1 MVHPRGRLPPVTRM
15 VRPAPPPPRWWRPLP
30 RRDPP
35 VFAQRFRAAG
45 SGGGGH
51 RAAPGRDV
59 SAGLLLVIPIN
70 SRGSCSLRWDWCG
83 RLMLKGNSSKGDSSQ
98 EKKPVKKEED
108 EQSWRVVTSQLEAEP
123 VAVSGCVGRSVPASC
138 LPCLCRPAAAAAAPI
153 PASAALRGLPCPAMD
168 DDSQDELIN
177 RNAALGKG
185 KRQCLVLLSET
196 ESNGGNSW
204 DSEDDTGSEEED
216 NDTEEEGGGE
226 DKEESEDEET
236 EDCEDDE
243 EEGEEEEES
252 EATMEGMT
260 DALKSEPH
268 LNGVSISSDEDGENC
283 PICLNTF
290 RDQAVGTPESCSHYF
305 CLDCIVEWSKNAN
318 SCPVDRILFNYINI
332 RARFGGKILKKIPV
346 ENTKTQG
353 TDGED
358 DPTFCEVCGRSDRE
372 DRLLLCDGCDAGYHM
387 ECLNPPLSEVP
398 VDEWFCP
405 ACAPMGANGAD
416 ADHVSEEEVAA
427 LMADVVPTTSR
438 LRPHVR
444 TRAIA
449 RTRQSERV
457 RATVNRNRITTAQ
470 QIRHVPGYLMSSL
483 LDETIEAVVAGLNTA
498 VYQRPLAPR
507 APTRQKRKTG
517 RRKKVGGKKRT
528 QKKSAAGKKSSGA
541 QLKRR
546 KRLTKKRRGKKTRV
560 RSHGK
565 NEVTTRSRIART
577 LGLSK
582 PVRGA
587 SLPSMYKPTE
597 PSLGLMRADIGAASL
612 SVFGDPYELDPY
624 ESNEEVPA
632 NPDSPV
638 SAKRR
643 ILSQSA
649 LRSHRPVARPISVG
663 LPRSSVPALSPDQ
676 EAEAAPVPDL
686 LGSILSGQSLLMM
699 SSSDV
704 VINRDGSLTAKKEA
718 PFHRKSA
725 SDSRVEDGSGQN
737 THPSTMLSGTTA
749 SSSMTR
755 PSVSSGLGARSR
767 ALFSS
772 SPPSLS
778 RSESAASPA
787 QTAPEKA
794 TVKSEYSMTP
804 RSVQTQNMAT
814 LSRQGSKLD
823 EVPRF
828 NGKSKN
834 FVPTDSSSK
843 PQICNL
849 NSGSKA
855 VSVRQP
861 VKPPSQRIDIFELPR
876 IPKIKKETSS
886 KQVEPEPAV
895 SQSCNIPSS
904 CITQLTGKDSTN
916 QPGKGS
922 RVESQKSTS
931 KEAQQQTRPS
941 GVSFS
946 THPGGSS
953 GSSLLGTSRGK
964 GLGSFE
970 SFKINIPG
978 NTGHPSRLSNPG
990 FCNTFR
996 PVDDEVQQKESPSLF
1011 SVKKKQ
1017 VKSEIYDPFEP
1028 TGSDSSSANSSPER
1042 LGSGITLTNITRTI
1056 SIENPKVQTFQTVRR
1071 FTPYRVENVF
1081 GSGTDSDVP
1090 SSNTESRDDVTVA
1103 SRIVEQISD
1112 TEERD
1117 NVDEEDVLSSPCTS
1131 SAVKEISNTKCL
1143 KEESR
1148 EGPNVFFNAEE
1159 LIRPSIN
1166 VKIEPDSPSKSD
1178 EQQKVQKVE
1187 QAERR
1192 SRSRS
1197 CSNSSSRS
1205 KKKMKRKKALV
1216 KEHKRSRSESR
1227 DRAHSRDRSSRS
1239 TSWSG
1244 GEEHS
1249 KTHTLK
1255 SKSRRSS
1262 TDRSSSHER
1271 SKKKK
1276 TKDKTKDKKA
1286 KTSWS
1291 RDRRKSRSRSG
1302 SPGSTSDFYENRK
1315 KKRRSRSRS
1324 RRRDRSRSN
1333 STERTKRRKHRRDK
1347 SYERYDKESSLKS
1360 RDRKRSRSRSRERRK
1375 WRSRSR
1381 SASRSWEQKSSKS
1394 KEKRVRSRSRSRER
1408 KHRSKET
1415 LLPSAPEKD
1424 QKLPAENVS
1433 RCLEQPHSLKQE
1445 PKEELV
1451 LEGLSITIQPN
1462 VKLEEIQTETPVQ
1475 LREVQETIKVEPVCQ
1490 EVSSE
1495 TAFPAPDITNISV
1508 PVGDVDSFAETD
1520 LMNSTDAA
1528 VLGSCSNTN
1537 LEITVKIENTALCP
1551 SLMEQPPKKEVIMH
1565 VPAEAAPIQSSSKGK
1580 VADCVRE
1587 VKEECLVSNENTS
1600 NFTKPE
1606 LEVVPQGPALK
1617 SKAPV
1622 KRVTWNLQ
1630 EEEGGTLSAGKA
1642 PRMPFYKLQ
1651 RAKEG
1656 AWKAEDLNQ
1665 TLNQVY
1671 CQNIPLAPALPSSLP
1686 PYAPVSQPTVQFIM
1700 QGSLPALGC
1709 VAGQSLT
1716 PEPGSL
1722 ATASEPGIQ
1731 AASVGSAEE
1740 KIKAPKPPVDKTKNE
1755 EYMKKLHM
1763 QERAVEEVKLAI
1775 KPFYQKR
1782 EITKEEYKSILRKAV
1797 QKICHSKSGEINPMK
1812 VANLVKAYVEKYKHM
1827 RKHKKTDGEDTR
1839 EVEN

>member
-1 MVHPRGRLPPVTRM
+1 
-15 VRPAPPPPRWWRPLP
+15 
-30 RRDPP
+30 
-35 VFAQRFRAAG
+35 
-45 SGGGGH
+45 
-51 RAAPGRDV
+51 
-59 SAGLLLVIPIN
+59 
-70 SRGSCSLRWDWCG
+70 
-83 RLMLKGNSSKGDSSQ
+83 
-98 EKKPVKKEED
+98 
-108 EQSWRVVTSQLEAEP
+108 
-123 VAVSGCVGRSVPASC
+123 
-138 LPCLCRPAAAAAAPI
+138 
-153 PASAALRGLPCPAMD
+153 
-168 DDSQDELIN
+168 
-177 RNAALGKG
+177 
-185 KRQCLVLLSET
+185 

-216 NDTEEEGGGE
+216 NDTEEEGGEEG
-226 DKEESEDEET
+226 KEESEDEEL
-236 EDCEDDE
+236 EDCEDDDE
-243 EEGEEEEES
+243 EEEEEEES
-252 EATMEGMT
+252 EAAVEGMT
-260 DALKSEPH
+260 DSLKSKPH
-268 LNGVSISSDEDGENC
+268 LNGVSLSSDEDSENC

-290 RDQAVGTPESCSHYF
+290 RDQAVGTPENCSHYF

-332 RARFGGKILKKIPV
+332 RAHFGGKILKKIPV

-405 ACAPMGANGAD
+405 ACAPMGANGAAD

-427 LMADVVPTTSR
+427 LVADVVPTTSR

-498 VYQRPLAPR
+498 IYQRPLAPR

-528 QKKSAAGKKSSGA
+528 QTKSAAGKKSSGA

-546 KRLTKKRRGKKTRV
+546 KRLTKKRRGKKTRL

-587 SLPSMYKPTE
+587 SLPSMSKPTE

-643 ILSQSA
+643 VLSQSA

-663 LPRSSVPALSPDQ
+663 LPGSSVPALSPDQ

-704 VINRDGSLTAKKEA
+704 VINRDGSLTAKKA
-718 PFHRKSA
+718 A
-725 SDSRVEDGSGQN
+725 
-737 THPSTMLSGTTA
+737 LSGTTA
-749 SSSMTR
+749 SSSMAG
-755 PSVSSGLGARSR
+755 PSVSSGLSTRSR
-767 ALFSS
+767 PCSSGPFSLP
-772 SPPSLS
+772 PPSLS

-787 QTAPEKA
+787 QTAPEKT

-804 RSVQTQNMAT
+804 RSVQTQNTAT
-814 LSRQGSKLD
+814 LSRHGSKLD
-823 EVPRF
+823 EMPRF

-834 FVPTDSSSK
+834 FVLTDSSSK
-843 PQICNL
+843 PLSCNL

-855 VSVRQP
+855 VTVRQP

-886 KQVEPEPAV
+886 KQVEPEPAG
-895 SQSCNIPSS
+895 SQSCHIPSS
-904 CITQLTGKDSTN
+904 CITQLTGKESSN

-922 RVESQKSTS
+922 RMESQKSHS
-931 KEAQQQTRPS
+931 KDPQQQTRPG

-946 THPGGSS
+946 THPGGHS

-964 GLGSFE
+964 GPGSFE

-978 NTGHPSRLSNPG
+978 NTGRPSRVSNPG

-996 PVDDEVQQKESPSLF
+996 PVDDEVQQKESPSPLF

-1042 LGSGITLTNITRTI
+1042 LGSGIPLTNITRTI

-1071 FTPYRVENVF
+1071 FTPYRVENIF
-1081 GSGTDSDVP
+1081 ESGTDSDLP

-1112 TEERD
+1112 TEEQQD
-1117 NVDEEDVLSSPCTS
+1117 NVHEADLLSSPCTS

-1148 EGPNVFFNAEE
+1148 EGPNVVFNAEE

-1178 EQQKVQKVE
+1178 GQQKVQKVE
-1187 QAERR
+1187 EVERR

-1216 KEHKRSRSESR
+1216 KEHKRSRSGSR

-1239 TSWSG
+1239 TSCSG
-1244 GEEHS
+1244 EEEHS
-1249 KTHTLK
+1249 RTHPLK

-1291 RDRRKSRSRSG
+1291 RDRRKSRSHSG
-1302 SPGSTSDFYENRK
+1302 SPGSTSDFHENRK

-1324 RRRDRSRSN
+1324 RRRDRSRSD

-1381 SASRSWEQKSSKS
+1381 SASLSWEHKSSKS
-1394 KEKRVRSRSRSRER
+1394 KEKRLRSRSRSKER

-1415 LLPSAPEKD
+1415 LLPPAPEKD
-1424 QKLPAENVS
+1424 QKPPDENVT
-1433 RCLEQPHSLKQE
+1433 RCLEQPRSLKQE

-1475 LREVQETIKVEPVCQ
+1475 MREVQETVKVESICQ

-1495 TAFPAPDITNISV
+1495 DAFPAPEITNICV
-1508 PVGDVDSFAETD
+1508 PIGDVDSFAETD

-1565 VPAEAAPIQSSSKGK
+1565 VPAEAAPIQSSSKSR
-1580 VADCVRE
+1580 VVDCVRE
-1587 VKEECLVSNENTS
+1587 VKECLVSNENTS
-1600 NFTKPE
+1600 SFTKPE

-1630 EEEGGTLSAGKA
+1630 EEESGMLSAGKA

-1665 TLNQVY
+1665 TLNQVQLNEPPPTNYMIPEPMFPDLDSSQVY

-1740 KIKAPKPPVDKTKNE
+1740 KIKAPKPSVDKTKNE

>member
-1 MVHPRGRLPPVTRM
+1 M
-15 VRPAPPPPRWWRPLP
+15 
-30 RRDPP
+30 
-35 VFAQRFRAAG
+35 
-45 SGGGGH
+45 
-51 RAAPGRDV
+51 
-59 SAGLLLVIPIN
+59 
-70 SRGSCSLRWDWCG
+70 
-83 RLMLKGNSSKGDSSQ
+83 
-98 EKKPVKKEED
+98 D
-108 EQSWRVVTSQLEAEP
+108 E
-123 VAVSGCVGRSVPASC
+123 
-138 LPCLCRPAAAAAAPI
+138 
-153 PASAALRGLPCPAMD
+153 
-168 DDSQDELIN
+168 DSQDELIN

-185 KRQCLVLLSET
+185 KRQRLALLSET

-216 NDTEEEGGGE
+216 NDTEEEGGEE
-226 DKEESEDEET
+226 DKEESEDEEL

-243 EEGEEEEES
+243 EEEEEEEES
-252 EATMEGMT
+252 EATVEGMT
-260 DALKSEPH
+260 DSLKSEPH
-268 LNGVSISSDEDGENC
+268 LNGVSLSSDEDGENC

-290 RDQAVGTPESCSHYF
+290 RDQAVGTPENCSHYF

-332 RARFGGKILKKIPV
+332 RAHFGGKILKKVPV

-405 ACAPMGANGAD
+405 ACAPMGANGAAD

-498 VYQRPLAPR
+498 IYQRPLAPR

-517 RRKKVGGKKRT
+517 RRKKVGGKKRAQT
-528 QKKSAAGKKSSGA
+528 KSAAGKKSSGA

-546 KRLTKKRRGKKTRV
+546 KRLTKKRRGKKTR
-560 RSHGK
+560 GK
-565 NEVTTRSRIART
+565 KEVTTRSRIART

-587 SLPSMYKPTE
+587 SLPSMSKPTE

-643 ILSQSA
+643 VLSQSA

-663 LPRSSVPALSPDQ
+663 LPGSSVPALSPDQ

-704 VINRDGSLTAKKEA
+704 VINRDGSLTAKREG
-718 PFHRKSA
+718 HS
-725 SDSRVEDGSGQN
+725 
-737 THPSTMLSGTTA
+737 THPSTALSGTRA
-749 SSSMTR
+749 SSSMAG
-755 PSVSSGLGARSR
+755 PSFSSGLSAHSR
-767 ALFSS
+767 PCSSGLFS

-787 QTAPEKA
+787 QTATEKT

-804 RSVQTQNMAT
+804 RSVQTQNTAT
-814 LSRQGSKLD
+814 LSRHGSKLD
-823 EVPRF
+823 EMPRF

-834 FVPTDSSSK
+834 FVPIDLSSK
-843 PQICNL
+843 PLSCNL

-855 VSVRQP
+855 VTVRQP

-886 KQVEPEPAV
+886 KQVEPEPAG

-904 CITQLTGKDSTN
+904 CITQLTGKESTN

-922 RVESQKSTS
+922 RVESQKSNS
-931 KEAQQQTRPS
+931 KEPQQQTHPG

-946 THPGGSS
+946 THPSSYS

-964 GLGSFE
+964 GPGSFE
-970 SFKINIPG
+970 SFKINIRG
-978 NTGHPSRLSNPG
+978 NTGHPSRLANPG

-996 PVDDEVQQKESPSLF
+996 PVDNEVQQKESPSPLF

-1042 LGSGITLTNITRTI
+1042 LGSGIPLTNITRTI

-1071 FTPYRVENVF
+1071 FTPYRIENIF
-1081 GSGTDSDVP
+1081 ESGTDSDLP

-1117 NVDEEDVLSSPCTS
+1117 NVDEADVLSSPCTS

-1178 EQQKVQKVE
+1178 GQQKVQKVE
-1187 QAERR
+1187 QVERR

-1205 KKKMKRKKALV
+1205 KKKMKRKKGLV

-1227 DRAHSRDRSSRS
+1227 DRAHSRGRSSRS
-1239 TSWSG
+1239 TSCSG

-1276 TKDKTKDKKA
+1276 TKDKIKDKKA
-1286 KTSWS
+1286 KSSWS

-1324 RRRDRSRSN
+1324 RRRDHSRSN
-1333 STERTKRRKHRRDK
+1333 STERTKKRKHRRDK

-1360 RDRKRSRSRSRERRK
+1360 RDRKRSRSRSRERKK

-1381 SASRSWEQKSSKS
+1381 SASRSREHKSSKA
-1394 KEKRVRSRSRSRER
+1394 KEKRLRSRSRSKER

-1415 LLPSAPEKD
+1415 LPPPAPEKD
-1424 QKLPAENVS
+1424 QKPPAENVT
-1433 RCLEQPHSLKQE
+1433 RCLEQTHSLQQE
-1445 PKEELV
+1445 LKEELV

-1462 VKLEEIQTETPVQ
+1462 VKLEEMQTETPVQ
-1475 LREVQETIKVEPVCQ
+1475 VREVQETVKVESICQ

-1495 TAFPAPDITNISV
+1495 TAFPVPEITNVCV
-1508 PVGDVDSFAETD
+1508 PIGDVDSFAETD

-1528 VLGSCSNTN
+1528 VLSSCSNTN

-1551 SLMEQPPKKEVIMH
+1551 SVMEQPPKKEVIVH

-1580 VADCVRE
+1580 VVDCVRE

-1630 EEEGGTLSAGKA
+1630 EEESGMLSAEKA

-1665 TLNQVY
+1665 TLNQVQLNEPPPTNYMIPEPMFPDLDSSQAY
-1671 CQNIPLAPALPSSLP
+1671 CQNIPLVPALPSSLP

-1700 QGSLPALGC
+1700 QGSVPALGC

-1722 ATASEPGIQ
+1722 ATASEPGSQ

-1740 KIKAPKPPVDKTKNE
+1740 KIKIPKPSVDKTKNE

-1797 QKICHSKSGEINPMK
+1797 QKICHSKSGEINPVK

-1827 RKHKKTDGEDTR
+1827 RKHKKTDGEDTH

>member
-1 MVHPRGRLPPVTRM
+1 
-15 VRPAPPPPRWWRPLP
+15 
-30 RRDPP
+30 
-35 VFAQRFRAAG
+35 
-45 SGGGGH
+45 
-51 RAAPGRDV
+51 
-59 SAGLLLVIPIN
+59 
-70 SRGSCSLRWDWCG
+70 
-83 RLMLKGNSSKGDSSQ
+83 
-98 EKKPVKKEED
+98 
-108 EQSWRVVTSQLEAEP
+108 
-123 VAVSGCVGRSVPASC
+123 
-138 LPCLCRPAAAAAAPI
+138 
-153 PASAALRGLPCPAMD
+153 
-168 DDSQDELIN
+168 
-177 RNAALGKG
+177 
-185 KRQCLVLLSET
+185 
-196 ESNGGNSW
+196 
-204 DSEDDTGSEEED
+204 
-216 NDTEEEGGGE
+216 
-226 DKEESEDEET
+226 
-236 EDCEDDE
+236 
-243 EEGEEEEES
+243 
-252 EATMEGMT
+252 MT
-260 DALKSEPH
+260 DSLKLEPH
-268 LNGVSISSDEDGENC
+268 VNRVSISSDEDSENC

-290 RDQAVGTPESCSHYF
+290 RDQAVGTPENCSHYF

-318 SCPVDRILFNYINI
+318 SCPVDRILFKYISI
-332 RARFGGKILKKIPV
+332 RAHFGGSILKKIPV
-346 ENTKTQG
+346 ENTKAQG
-353 TDGED
+353 SDEED

-405 ACAPMGANGAD
+405 ACAPMGVSAAAD
-416 ADHVSEEEVAA
+416 MDHVSEEEVAA
-427 LMADVVPTTSR
+427 LVADVVPTTSR

-470 QIRHVPGYLMSSL
+470 RIQHVPRYLMSSL

-498 VYQRPLAPR
+498 VYQRPLTPR

-528 QKKSAAGKKSSGA
+528 QTKSAGKKSSGT

-546 KRLTKKRRGKKTRV
+546 KRLMKKRRGKKIRA
-560 RSHGK
+560 RSHVK
-565 NEVTTRSRIART
+565 NEVTARSRIART
-577 LGLSK
+577 LGISK

-587 SLPSMYKPTE
+587 SFPSMYKPTE

-612 SVFGDPYELDPY
+612 SVFGDPCQLDPY

-643 ILSQSA
+643 VLSQSA

-686 LGSILSGQSLLMM
+686 LGSILSGQSFLMM

-704 VINRDGSLTAKKEA
+704 VINRDGSLSAKKAA
-718 PFHRKSA
+718 PVHRKSA
-725 SDSRVEDGSGQN
+725 NDSRVDDGSGHSTQ
-737 THPSTMLSGTTA
+737 PSTVHSGTTA
-749 SSSMTR
+749 SSSLAG
-755 PSVSSGLGARSR
+755 PSVSSGLSTHTRPFSSSFS
-767 ALFSS
+767 LFSS
-772 SPPSLS
+772 PSPALS
-778 RSESAASPA
+778 RIEPAANPA
-787 QTAPEKA
+787 HTTPEKA
-794 TVKSEYSMTP
+794 TVKSDYSMTP
-804 RSVQTQNMAT
+804 RSVQTQNIAI
-814 LSRQGSKLD
+814 LSRHGSKLD
-823 EVPRF
+823 EMPRF
-828 NGKSKN
+828 NGNSKN
-834 FVPTDSSSK
+834 FARTDSSSK
-843 PQICNL
+843 PLSCNL
-849 NSGSKA
+849 NSASKA
-855 VSVRQP
+855 VTVRQP
-861 VKPPSQRIDIFELPR
+861 LKPPPKRIDIFELPR

-886 KQVEPEPAV
+886 KQAEPEPAG
-895 SQSCNIPSS
+895 SQSCDIPSS
-904 CITQLTGKDSTN
+904 CITQLTGKESTT
-916 QPGKGS
+916 QPGKGG
-922 RVESQKSTS
+922 RVESQKSNAKESQPPTHASGTS
-931 KEAQQQTRPS
+931 FPT
-941 GVSFS
+941 S
-946 THPGGSS
+946 TGMYGS
-953 GSSLLGTSRGK
+953 SSLLGASRSK
-964 GLGSFE
+964 GSSSFE

-978 NTGHPSRLSNPG
+978 NAGHPSRLSHPG

-996 PVDDEVQQKESPSLF
+996 PVDDKVQQKESPSSLF

-1028 TGSDSSSANSSPER
+1028 TGSDSSSAGNSPER
-1042 LGSGITLTNITRTI
+1042 LGLGIPLTNITRTI

-1071 FTPYRVENVF
+1071 FTPYMVENIF
-1081 GSGTDSDVP
+1081 GSGADSDVP
-1090 SSNTESRDDVTVA
+1090 YGDTESHGDVKVE

-1117 NVDEEDVLSSPCTS
+1117 NMEEEGFLSSPCTS
-1131 SAVKEISNTKCL
+1131 SAVKQISNAECL

-1159 LIRPSIN
+1159 LLRPNTSL
-1166 VKIEPDSPSKSD
+1166 KLEPESPSKD
-1178 EQQKVQKVE
+1178 DGQQKLQKVE
-1187 QAERR
+1187 QTERQ

-1216 KEHKRSRSESR
+1216 KERKRSRSGSR
-1227 DRAHSRDRSSRS
+1227 ERAHSRDRSSRS

-1255 SKSRRSS
+1255 AKRRRSS

-1271 SKKKK
+1271 SKKRKM
-1276 TKDKTKDKKA
+1276 KDKTKDKKA
-1286 KTSWS
+1286 KSSWS
-1291 RDRRKSRSRSG
+1291 REKRKSRSRSG
-1302 SPGSTSDFYENRK
+1302 SPGSTSEFYENRK

-1324 RRRDRSRSN
+1324 RRRECSRSN
-1333 STERTKRRKHRRDK
+1333 STERAKRRKHRRDK
-1347 SYERYDKESSLKS
+1347 SYERYDKDSGLRS
-1360 RDRKRSRSRSRERRK
+1360 RDRKRSRSRSWERRK

-1381 SASRSWEQKSSKS
+1381 SVSRSREHKSSKS
-1394 KEKRVRSRSRSRER
+1394 KEKRPRSRSRSKER
-1408 KHRSKET
+1408 KCRSKESS
-1415 LLPSAPEKD
+1415 LPPPPEKD
-1424 QKLPAENVS
+1424 QKPSVESVS
-1433 RCLEQPHSLKQE
+1433 RCLEQPHSFKQE

-1451 LEGLSITIQPN
+1451 LEELSITIQPN
-1462 VKLEEIQTETPVQ
+1462 VKLEERPAETLVR
-1475 LREVQETIKVEPVCQ
+1475 LREAQETVKVEPICQ
-1490 EVSSE
+1490 EVTSE
-1495 TAFPAPDITNISV
+1495 AAFPVPEVTNICV
-1508 PVGDVDSFAETD
+1508 PVGKVDSFAERE
-1520 LMNSTDAA
+1520 LMSSSDPA

-1551 SLMEQPPKKEVIMH
+1551 SLMEAPPKKEVTVH
-1565 VPAEAAPIQSSSKGK
+1565 APAEAAPSQSLCKSKRT
-1580 VADCVRE
+1580 DCAKE
-1587 VKEECLVSNENTS
+1587 VKDECLVSGEKAGDFS
-1600 NFTKPE
+1600 KPG
-1606 LEVVPQGPALK
+1606 LEVAPQGPALK

-1630 EEEGGTLSAGKA
+1630 EEESGVLSAGKA

-1671 CQNIPLAPALPSSLP
+1671 CQNVPLTPPLPSSLP

-1709 VAGQSLT
+1709 MAGQSLP

-1731 AASVGSAEE
+1731 AALVGNVEE

-1782 EITKEEYKSILRKAV
+1782 EITKEEYKNILRKAV

-1827 RKHKKTDGEDTR
+1827 RKHKKSDGEDTR
-1839 EVEN
+1839 EVENRASHSQHDLD

>member
-1 MVHPRGRLPPVTRM
+1 
-15 VRPAPPPPRWWRPLP
+15 
-30 RRDPP
+30 
-35 VFAQRFRAAG
+35 
-45 SGGGGH
+45 
-51 RAAPGRDV
+51 
-59 SAGLLLVIPIN
+59 
-70 SRGSCSLRWDWCG
+70 
-83 RLMLKGNSSKGDSSQ
+83 
-98 EKKPVKKEED
+98 
-108 EQSWRVVTSQLEAEP
+108 
-123 VAVSGCVGRSVPASC
+123 
-138 LPCLCRPAAAAAAPI
+138 
-153 PASAALRGLPCPAMD
+153 MD

-177 RNAALGKG
+177 KNTALGKG
-185 KRQCLVLLSET
+185 KRQCLALLSET

-216 NDTEEEGGGE
+216 NDTEEEGGEE
-226 DKEESEDEET
+226 DKEESGDEEL
-236 EDCEDDE
+236 EDCEDDDE
-243 EEGEEEEES
+243 EEEEEEES
-252 EATMEGMT
+252 EATVEGMT
-260 DALKSEPH
+260 DTLKSEPH
-268 LNGVSISSDEDGENC
+268 LNGVNISSDEDGENC

-290 RDQAVGTPESCSHYF
+290 RDQAVGTPENCSHYF

-405 ACAPMGANGAD
+405 ACAPMGANGAAD

-498 VYQRPLAPR
+498 IYQRPLAPR

-528 QKKSAAGKKSSGA
+528 QTKSAAGKKGSGA

-624 ESNEEVPA
+624 EGNEEVPA

-643 ILSQSA
+643 VLSQSA

-663 LPRSSVPALSPDQ
+663 LPRSSVPALSPDH

-725 SDSRVEDGSGQN
+725 SDSRVEDGSGPN
-737 THPSTMLSGTTA
+737 THPSTVLSGTTA
-749 SSSMTR
+749 SSSMAR
-755 PSVSSGLGARSR
+755 PSISSGLSTRSR
-767 ALFSS
+767 PCSSGLFSS
-772 SPPSLS
+772 PPPSLS

-787 QTAPEKA
+787 LEKA

-804 RSVQTQNMAT
+804 RSVQTQNTAT
-814 LSRQGSKLD
+814 LSRHGSKLN
-823 EVPRF
+823 EMARF

-843 PQICNL
+843 PLSCNL

-886 KQVEPEPAV
+886 RQVEPEPAG

-904 CITQLTGKDSTN
+904 CITQLTGKESTN

-922 RVESQKSTS
+922 RVESQKSNS
-931 KEAQQQTRPS
+931 KEPQQQTRPS
-941 GVSFS
+941 S
-946 THPGGSS
+946 THPSGYS

-964 GLGSFE
+964 GPGSFE

-978 NTGHPSRLSNPG
+978 NTGHPSRLSSPG

-996 PVDDEVQQKESPSLF
+996 PVDDEVQQKESPSPLF

-1042 LGSGITLTNITRTI
+1042 LGSGIPLTNITRTI

-1071 FTPYRVENVF
+1071 FTPYRVENIF

-1090 SSNTESRDDVTVA
+1090 SGNRESPDDVTVA

-1117 NVDEEDVLSSPCTS
+1117 SVDEADVLSSPCTS

-1143 KEESR
+1143 KEESG

-1166 VKIEPDSPSKSD
+1166 VKIEPDSPSKSGG
-1178 EQQKVQKVE
+1178 QQKVQKVE

-1205 KKKMKRKKALV
+1205 KKKMKRKKALA
-1216 KEHKRSRSESR
+1216 KDHKRSRSGSR
-1227 DRAHSRDRSSRS
+1227 DRAHSKDRSSRS
-1239 TSWSG
+1239 TSSSG

-1249 KTHTLK
+1249 KTHTSK
-1255 SKSRRSS
+1255 SKNRRSS

-1276 TKDKTKDKKA
+1276 TKDKNKDKKA

-1315 KKRRSRSRS
+1315 KKRRSCSRS

-1333 STERTKRRKHRRDK
+1333 SNERTKRRKHRRDK

-1360 RDRKRSRSRSRERRK
+1360 RDRKRSRSRSWERRK

-1381 SASRSWEQKSSKS
+1381 SPSRSWEHKSSKS
-1394 KEKRVRSRSRSRER
+1394 KEKRLQSRSRSKER

-1415 LLPSAPEKD
+1415 LLPPAPEKD
-1424 QKLPAENVS
+1424 QKPPAENVTG
-1433 RCLEQPHSLKQE
+1433 CLEQPNCMKQE

-1462 VKLEEIQTETPVQ
+1462 VKLEEIKTETPVQ
-1475 LREVQETIKVEPVCQ
+1475 LREVQETIKGELICR

-1495 TAFPAPDITNISV
+1495 TAFPAPEITNICV

-1520 LMNSTDAA
+1520 LMNSTDEA

-1565 VPAEAAPIQSSSKGK
+1565 VPAEAAPIQSSSKSK
-1580 VADCVRE
+1580 VTDCVRE

-1630 EEEGGTLSAGKA
+1630 EEESGTFSAGKA

-1709 VAGQSLT
+1709 MAGQSLT
-1716 PEPGSL
+1716 PEPGIL

-1731 AASVGSAEE
+1731 AASVGSVEE

>member
-1 MVHPRGRLPPVTRM
+1 
-15 VRPAPPPPRWWRPLP
+15 
-30 RRDPP
+30 
-35 VFAQRFRAAG
+35 
-45 SGGGGH
+45 
-51 RAAPGRDV
+51 
-59 SAGLLLVIPIN
+59 
-70 SRGSCSLRWDWCG
+70 
-83 RLMLKGNSSKGDSSQ
+83 
-98 EKKPVKKEED
+98 
-108 EQSWRVVTSQLEAEP
+108 
-123 VAVSGCVGRSVPASC
+123 
-138 LPCLCRPAAAAAAPI
+138 
-153 PASAALRGLPCPAMD
+153 
-168 DDSQDELIN
+168 
-177 RNAALGKG
+177 
-185 KRQCLVLLSET
+185 

-204 DSEDDTGSEEED
+204 DSEDDTGSGEED
-216 NDTEEEGGGE
+216 NDTEEEGGEE
-226 DKEESEDEET
+226 DKEESEDE
-236 EDCEDDE
+236 DCEDDD
-243 EEGEEEEES
+243 EEEEES
-252 EATMEGMT
+252 EATVEGMT
-260 DALKSEPH
+260 DSLKSEPH
-268 LNGVSISSDEDGENC
+268 LNGVSLSSDEDGENC

-332 RARFGGKILKKIPV
+332 RAHFDGKILKKIPV

-405 ACAPMGANGAD
+405 ACAPMGANGAAD

-507 APTRQKRKTG
+507 APARQKRKTG

-528 QKKSAAGKKSSGA
+528 QTKSAAGKKSSGA
-541 QLKRR
+541 QQKRR
-546 KRLTKKRRGKKTRV
+546 KRVTKKRRGKKTR
-560 RSHGK
+560 GK

-643 ILSQSA
+643 VLSQSA

-663 LPRSSVPALSPDQ
+663 LPGSSVPALSPDQ

-704 VINRDGSLTAKKEA
+704 VINRDGSLTAKKEGKDLA
-718 PFHRKSA
+718 PHR
-725 SDSRVEDGSGQN
+725 
-737 THPSTMLSGTTA
+737 TTA
-749 SSSMTR
+749 SSSMAR
-755 PSVSSGLGARSR
+755 PSVSSGLSTRSR
-767 ALFSS
+767 PCSSGLFSS
-772 SPPSLS
+772 PPPSLN

-787 QTAPEKA
+787 QTAPEKT

-804 RSVQTQNMAT
+804 RSVQTQNTAT
-814 LSRQGSKLD
+814 LSRHGSKLD
-823 EVPRF
+823 EMPRF

-834 FVPTDSSSK
+834 FVLTDSSSK
-843 PQICNL
+843 PMSCNL

-855 VSVRQP
+855 VTVRQP

-886 KQVEPEPAV
+886 KQVEPEPAG
-895 SQSCNIPSS
+895 SQSCSIPSS
-904 CITQLTGKDSTN
+904 CITQLTGKESTN
-916 QPGKGS
+916 QPGKSS
-922 RVESQKSTS
+922 RVENQKSNS
-931 KEAQQQTRPS
+931 KELQQQTRPS

-946 THPGGSS
+946 THPGGYS

-964 GLGSFE
+964 GPGSFE

-996 PVDDEVQQKESPSLF
+996 PVDDEVQQKESPSPLF

-1042 LGSGITLTNITRTI
+1042 LGSGIPLTNITRTI
-1056 SIENPKVQTFQTVRR
+1056 SIENPKVRTFQTVRR
-1071 FTPYRVENVF
+1071 FTPCRVENIF
-1081 GSGTDSDVP
+1081 ESGANSDLP
-1090 SSNTESRDDVTVA
+1090 SSNTESPDDVTVA

-1117 NVDEEDVLSSPCTS
+1117 NVDEAGVLSSPCTS
-1131 SAVKEISNTKCL
+1131 SAVKEISNTKGL

-1166 VKIEPDSPSKSD
+1166 VKIEPDSASKSD
-1178 EQQKVQKVE
+1178 GQEKVPKVE

-1216 KEHKRSRSESR
+1216 KEHKRSRSGSR

-1244 GEEHS
+1244 GEEQS

-1302 SPGSTSDFYENRK
+1302 SPGSASDFYENRK

-1333 STERTKRRKHRRDK
+1333 STERAKRRKHRRDK

-1381 SASRSWEQKSSKS
+1381 SASRSWEHKSSKS
-1394 KEKRVRSRSRSRER
+1394 KEKRLRSRSCSKER

-1415 LLPSAPEKD
+1415 LLPPAPEKD
-1424 QKLPAENVS
+1424 QKPPAENVT

-1445 PKEELV
+1445 PKEDIV

-1475 LREVQETIKVEPVCQ
+1475 MREVQETVKVESICQ

-1495 TAFPAPDITNISV
+1495 TAFPAPEITNICV
-1508 PVGDVDSFAETD
+1508 PIGSVDSFAEMD

-1528 VLGSCSNTN
+1528 MLSSCSNTN

-1565 VPAEAAPIQSSSKGK
+1565 IPAEAAPIQSSSKSK
-1580 VADCVRE
+1580 VMDCVRE

-1630 EEEGGTLSAGKA
+1630 EEESGMLSAGKA

-1665 TLNQVY
+1665 TLNQVQLNEPPPTNYMIPEPMFPDLDSSQVY

-1700 QGSLPALGC
+1700 QGSLPAPGC

-1740 KIKAPKPPVDKTKNE
+1740 KVKAPKPSVDKTKNE

-1839 EVEN
+1839 EMEN

>member
-1 MVHPRGRLPPVTRM
+1 
-15 VRPAPPPPRWWRPLP
+15 
-30 RRDPP
+30 
-35 VFAQRFRAAG
+35 
-45 SGGGGH
+45 
-51 RAAPGRDV
+51 
-59 SAGLLLVIPIN
+59 
-70 SRGSCSLRWDWCG
+70 
-83 RLMLKGNSSKGDSSQ
+83 
-98 EKKPVKKEED
+98 
-108 EQSWRVVTSQLEAEP
+108 
-123 VAVSGCVGRSVPASC
+123 
-138 LPCLCRPAAAAAAPI
+138 
-153 PASAALRGLPCPAMD
+153 MD

-177 RNAALGKG
+177 KHAALGKG
-185 KRQCLVLLSET
+185 KRQSLALLSET
-196 ESNGGNSW
+196 ESNGGNSC
-204 DSEDDTGSEEED
+204 DSEDDTGSEEEED
-216 NDTEEEGGGE
+216 ATEEEGGEE
-226 DKEESEDEET
+226 DKEESEDEEL
-236 EDCEDDE
+236 EDCEDDD
-243 EEGEEEEES
+243 EEEEEEEEETES
-252 EATMEGMT
+252 AVGGVT
-260 DALKSEPH
+260 DSLKLEPH
-268 LNGVSISSDEDGENC
+268 INGASISSDEDGENC

-290 RDQAVGTPESCSHYF
+290 RDQAVGTPENCSHYF

-318 SCPVDRILFNYINI
+318 SCPVDRILFKYISI
-332 RARFGGKILKKIPV
+332 RAHFGGKILKKIPV

-353 TDGED
+353 NDGED

-405 ACAPMGANGAD
+405 ACAPMGVSAAAD
-416 ADHVSEEEVAA
+416 TDHVSEEEVAA
-427 LMADVVPTTSR
+427 LMADVIPTTSR

-470 QIRHVPGYLMSSL
+470 QIQHAPRYLMSSL

-498 VYQRPLAPR
+498 IYQRPLTPR

-528 QKKSAAGKKSSGA
+528 QTKSSAGKKSSGT

-546 KRLTKKRRGKKTRV
+546 KRLIRKRGKKMRL
-560 RSHGK
+560 K
-565 NEVTTRSRIART
+565 NEVTARSRIART
-577 LGLSK
+577 LGLGK

-587 SLPSMYKPTE
+587 LLPSMYKPTE

-643 ILSQSA
+643 VLSQSA

-686 LGSILSGQSLLMM
+686 LGSILSGQSFLMM

-704 VINRDGSLTAKKEA
+704 VINRDGSLTAKKA
-718 PFHRKSA
+718 GKGLTLHR
-725 SDSRVEDGSGQN
+725 
-737 THPSTMLSGTTA
+737 TTA
-749 SSSMTR
+749 SSSIAG
-755 PSVSSGLGARSR
+755 PSVSSGLSTRTRPSSSS
-767 ALFSS
+767 LFSL
-772 SPPSLS
+772 PLPSLS
-778 RSESAASPA
+778 RIEPAANLA
-787 QTAPEKA
+787 QTTSEKA
-794 TVKSEYSMTP
+794 TVKSEYSVAP
-804 RSVQTQNMAT
+804 RSVQPQNIAT
-814 LSRQGSKLD
+814 LSRHGSKLD
-823 EVPRF
+823 EMPRF
-828 NGKSKN
+828 NGNSKN
-834 FVPTDSSSK
+834 FAPTDSSSK
-843 PQICNL
+843 PLSCNL

-855 VSVRQP
+855 VTVRQP
-861 VKPPSQRIDIFELPR
+861 LKPPPKRIDIFELPR

-886 KQVEPEPAV
+886 KQVEPEPTG
-895 SQSCNIPSS
+895 SQSCDIPSS
-904 CITQLTGKDSTN
+904 CITQLTGRESTN
-916 QPGKGS
+916 QSGKGS
-922 RVESQKSTS
+922 KVESQKSNA
-931 KEAQQQTRPS
+931 KESQQQTHAS

-946 THPGGSS
+946 TNTGVYSS
-953 GSSLLGTSRGK
+953 SSLLGTSRSK
-964 GLGSFE
+964 GPSSFE

-978 NTGHPSRLSNPG
+978 NAGHPSRLSNPG

-996 PVDDEVQQKESPSLF
+996 PVDDKVQQKESPSPLL

-1028 TGSDSSSANSSPER
+1028 TGSDSSSASSSPER
-1042 LGSGITLTNITRTI
+1042 LGSGIPLTNITRTI

-1071 FTPYRVENVF
+1071 FTPYVVENIF
-1081 GSGTDSDVP
+1081 GSGADSDIP
-1090 SSNTESRDDVTVA
+1090 SGNSESHDDMTVE

-1112 TEERD
+1112 TEEQD
-1117 NVDEEDVLSSPCTS
+1117 NMDEEDFLSSPCTS
-1131 SAVKEISNTKCL
+1131 SAVKQISNAEYL

-1159 LIRPSIN
+1159 LIRPNIN
-1166 VKIEPDSPSKSD
+1166 VKLEPDSPSKND
-1178 EQQKVQKVE
+1178 GQQKVQKVE
-1187 QAERR
+1187 QTERR
-1192 SRSRS
+1192 SCSRS

-1216 KEHKRSRSESR
+1216 KEHKRSRSGSR

-1244 GEEHS
+1244 GEEYS

-1255 SKSRRSS
+1255 PKSRRSS

-1286 KTSWS
+1286 KISWS
-1291 RDRRKSRSRSG
+1291 RERRKSRSRSG
-1302 SPGSTSDFYENRK
+1302 SPGSTSEFYENRK

-1324 RRRDRSRSN
+1324 RWRERSRSN
-1333 STERTKRRKHRRDK
+1333 SIERTKRRKHRRDK
-1347 SYERYDKESSLKS
+1347 SYERCDKDSSLRS

-1381 SASRSWEQKSSKS
+1381 SASRSREHKSSKS
-1394 KEKRVRSRSRSRER
+1394 KEKRPQSRSRSKER

-1415 LLPSAPEKD
+1415 SLPPPPEKD
-1424 QKLPAENVS
+1424 QKPPVENVS
-1433 RCLEQPHSLKQE
+1433 RCLEQPHSFKQE

-1451 LEGLSITIQPN
+1451 LEELSITIQPN
-1462 VKLEEIQTETPVQ
+1462 VKLEEIQSETPVQ
-1475 LREVQETIKVEPVCQ
+1475 LRGAQETIKVEPICQ
-1490 EVSSE
+1490 EVTSE
-1495 TAFPAPDITNISV
+1495 TAFPVPEITNICV
-1508 PVGDVDSFAETD
+1508 PIGNVDSFAETE
-1520 LMNSTDAA
+1520 LMSSSDPA

-1537 LEITVKIENTALCP
+1537 LEITVKIENTSLCP
-1551 SLMEQPPKKEVIMH
+1551 SLMEPPPKKEVIMH
-1565 VPAEAAPIQSSSKGK
+1565 APSEAAPIQSSSKSK
-1580 VADCVRE
+1580 IIDCVKE
-1587 VKEECLVSNENTS
+1587 VKDECLVSNEKIG
-1600 NFTKPE
+1600 NFSKPE

-1630 EEEGGTLSAGKA
+1630 EEESGTLSAGKA

-1665 TLNQVY
+1665 TLNQVQLNEPPPTNYMIPEPMFPDLDSSQVY
-1671 CQNIPLAPALPSSLP
+1671 CQNIPLTPPLPSSLP

-1709 VAGQSLT
+1709 MAGQSLT

-1731 AASVGSAEE
+1731 AASVGNAEE

-1782 EITKEEYKSILRKAV
+1782 EITKEEYKNILRKAV

-1827 RKHKKTDGEDTR
+1827 RKHKKSDGEDIR

>member
-1 MVHPRGRLPPVTRM
+1 
-15 VRPAPPPPRWWRPLP
+15 
-30 RRDPP
+30 
-35 VFAQRFRAAG
+35 
-45 SGGGGH
+45 
-51 RAAPGRDV
+51 
-59 SAGLLLVIPIN
+59 
-70 SRGSCSLRWDWCG
+70 
-83 RLMLKGNSSKGDSSQ
+83 
-98 EKKPVKKEED
+98 
-108 EQSWRVVTSQLEAEP
+108 
-123 VAVSGCVGRSVPASC
+123 
-138 LPCLCRPAAAAAAPI
+138 
-153 PASAALRGLPCPAMD
+153 MD

-177 RNAALGKG
+177 KNAALGKG
-185 KRQCLVLLSET
+185 KRQYVALLSET
-196 ESNGGNSW
+196 ESNGGNSC

-216 NDTEEEGGGE
+216 NDTEEEGGEE
-226 DKEESEDEET
+226 DKEESEDEEL
-236 EDCEDDE
+236 EDCEDDD
-243 EEGEEEEES
+243 EEEEEEEEP
-252 EATMEGMT
+252 EAAVEGMT
-260 DALKSEPH
+260 DSLKLEPH
-268 LNGVSISSDEDGENC
+268 LNGASISSDEDGENC

-290 RDQAVGTPESCSHYF
+290 RDQAVGTPENCSHYF

-318 SCPVDRILFNYINI
+318 SCPVDRILFKYISI
-332 RARFGGKILKKIPV
+332 RAHFGGKILKKIPV
-346 ENTKTQG
+346 ENTKTQDS
-353 TDGED
+353 DGED

-405 ACAPMGANGAD
+405 ACAPMGASAAAD
-416 ADHVSEEEVAA
+416 TDHVSEEEVAA
-427 LMADVVPTTSR
+427 LVADVVPTTSR

-470 QIRHVPGYLMSSL
+470 RIQHVPRYLMSSL

-498 VYQRPLAPR
+498 VYQRPLTPR

-528 QKKSAAGKKSSGA
+528 QTKSAGKKSSGT

-560 RSHGK
+560 K
-565 NEVTTRSRIART
+565 NEVTARSRIART

-643 ILSQSA
+643 VLSQSA

-686 LGSILSGQSLLMM
+686 LGSILSGQSFLMM

-704 VINRDGSLTAKKEA
+704 VINRDGSLTAKKA
-718 PFHRKSA
+718 GH
-725 SDSRVEDGSGQN
+725 N
-737 THPSTMLSGTTA
+737 TQPSTVHSGTTA
-749 SSSMTR
+749 SSSTAG
-755 PSVSSGLGARSR
+755 PSVSSGLSTHTRHFSSS
-767 ALFSS
+767 LFSS
-772 SPPSLS
+772 PSPSLS
-778 RSESAASPA
+778 RTEPAANPA
-787 QTAPEKA
+787 QTALEKA

-804 RSVQTQNMAT
+804 RSVQTQNIAT
-814 LSRQGSKLD
+814 LNRHGSKLD
-823 EVPRF
+823 EMPRF

-843 PQICNL
+843 PLSCNL

-855 VSVRQP
+855 VTVRQP
-861 VKPPSQRIDIFELPR
+861 VKPPSKRIDIFELPR

-886 KQVEPEPAV
+886 KQVEPEPPGN
-895 SQSCNIPSS
+895 QSCDIPSS
-904 CITQLTGKDSTN
+904 CITQLTGKESTN

-922 RVESQKSTS
+922 KVESQKSNS
-931 KEAQQQTRPS
+931 KEPQQQTRTT

-946 THPGGSS
+946 TNSGVCSS
-953 GSSLLGTSRGK
+953 SSLLGTSRGK
-964 GLGSFE
+964 GPSSFE

-978 NTGHPSRLSNPG
+978 NAGHPSRLSNPG

-996 PVDDEVQQKESPSLF
+996 PVDEEVQQKESPSPLF

-1056 SIENPKVQTFQTVRR
+1056 SIDNPKVQTFQTVRR
-1071 FTPYRVENVF
+1071 FTPYRVENIF
-1081 GSGTDSDVP
+1081 GSEADSDVP
-1090 SSNTESRDDVTVA
+1090 SGNTVSHDDVTVE

-1117 NVDEEDVLSSPCTS
+1117 NVDEDDFLNSPCTS
-1131 SAVKEISNTKCL
+1131 STVKQISNTECV
-1143 KEESR
+1143 KEENR

-1159 LIRPSIN
+1159 LIRPNIN
-1166 VKIEPDSPSKSD
+1166 VKLEPDSPSKSD
-1178 EQQKVQKVE
+1178 GQQKVQKVE
-1187 QAERR
+1187 QTERR

-1216 KEHKRSRSESR
+1216 KEHKRSRSGSR

-1239 TSWSG
+1239 SSWSG
-1244 GEEHS
+1244 GEEHD

-1271 SKKKK
+1271 SKKRKI
-1276 TKDKTKDKKA
+1276 KDKTKDKKA

-1291 RDRRKSRSRSG
+1291 RERRKSRSRSG
-1302 SPGSTSDFYENRK
+1302 SPGSTSEFYENRK

-1324 RRRDRSRSN
+1324 RRRDRSRSS

-1347 SYERYDKESSLKS
+1347 SYERYDKDSSLRS

-1381 SASRSWEQKSSKS
+1381 SASRSWEHKSSKS
-1394 KEKRVRSRSRSRER
+1394 KEKRPRSRSRSKER

-1415 LLPSAPEKD
+1415 SLPSPPEKD
-1424 QKLPAENVS
+1424 QKPAVENLT

-1451 LEGLSITIQPN
+1451 LEELSITIEPKVQ
-1462 VKLEEIQTETPVQ
+1462 LEGIQAETPVQ
-1475 LREVQETIKVEPVCQ
+1475 VKREVQETIKVEPICQ
-1490 EVSSE
+1490 EVTSE
-1495 TAFPAPDITNISV
+1495 TAFPVPEIANICV
-1508 PVGDVDSFAETD
+1508 PTGNVDSFAETE
-1520 LMNSTDAA
+1520 LLSSTDQA
-1528 VLGSCSNTN
+1528 VLSSCSNTN

-1551 SLMEQPPKKEVIMH
+1551 SLMEQTPKKEVIMR
-1565 VPAEAAPIQSSSKGK
+1565 VPTEAAPIQSLSKSK
-1580 VADCVRE
+1580 ITDCLRE
-1587 VKEECLVSNENTS
+1587 VKEECLVSNEKTS
-1600 NFTKPE
+1600 NFTMPE

-1630 EEEGGTLSAGKA
+1630 EEESGTLSAGKA
-1642 PRMPFYKLQ
+1642 PKMPFYKLQ

-1656 AWKAEDLNQ
+1656 TWKAEDLNQ
-1665 TLNQVY
+1665 PLNQVQLNEPPPTNYMIPEPMFPDLDSSQVY
-1671 CQNIPLAPALPSSLP
+1671 CQNIPLTPPLPSSLP

-1731 AASVGSAEE
+1731 AASVGHEEE
-1740 KIKAPKPPVDKTKNE
+1740 KMKAPKPPVDKTKNE

>member
-1 MVHPRGRLPPVTRM
+1 
-15 VRPAPPPPRWWRPLP
+15 
-30 RRDPP
+30 
-35 VFAQRFRAAG
+35 
-45 SGGGGH
+45 
-51 RAAPGRDV
+51 
-59 SAGLLLVIPIN
+59 
-70 SRGSCSLRWDWCG
+70 
-83 RLMLKGNSSKGDSSQ
+83 
-98 EKKPVKKEED
+98 
-108 EQSWRVVTSQLEAEP
+108 
-123 VAVSGCVGRSVPASC
+123 
-138 LPCLCRPAAAAAAPI
+138 
-153 PASAALRGLPCPAMD
+153 MD

-185 KRQCLVLLSET
+185 KRQCLALLSET

-243 EEGEEEEES
+243 EEGEEEEEN
-252 EATMEGMT
+252 EATMEGMA
-260 DALKSEPH
+260 DSLKSEPH
-268 LNGVSISSDEDGENC
+268 LNGVSLSSDEDGENC

-353 TDGED
+353 TDGEE

-405 ACAPMGANGAD
+405 ACAPMGANGAAD

-498 VYQRPLAPR
+498 IYQRPLAPR

-517 RRKKVGGKKRT
+517 RRKKAGGKKRT

-546 KRLTKKRRGKKTRV
+546 KRVTKKRRGKKTRV

-565 NEVTTRSRIART
+565 NEVTARSRIART

-587 SLPSMYKPTE
+587 SLPSMYKPAE

-643 ILSQSA
+643 VLSQSA
-649 LRSHRPVARPISVG
+649 LRSHRPVARPVSVG

-718 PFHRKSA
+718 PFHRKSG
-725 SDSRVEDGSGQN
+725 SDSRVEDGSGH
-737 THPSTMLSGTTA
+737 TSPPSAALSGTTA
-749 SSSMTR
+749 GSSMAR
-755 PSVSSGLGARSR
+755 PSVSSGLGTYST
-767 ALFSS
+767 ALFSA
-772 SPPSLS
+772 PSLS

-794 TVKSEYSMTP
+794 AVKSEYSMTP
-804 RSVQTQNMAT
+804 RSVQTQNTAT
-814 LSRQGSKLD
+814 LSRHGSKLD
-823 EVPRF
+823 EIPRF

-843 PQICNL
+843 PLSCNL

-855 VSVRQP
+855 VTVRQP

-886 KQVEPEPAV
+886 KQVEPEPAG

-904 CITQLTGKDSTN
+904 CITQLTGKEGTN

-922 RVESQKSTS
+922 RVESQKSNS
-931 KEAQQQTRPS
+931 KEPQQQARPS

-964 GLGSFE
+964 GPGSFE

-978 NTGHPSRLSNPG
+978 NTGHSSRLSNPG

-996 PVDDEVQQKESPSLF
+996 PVDDEVQQKESPSPLF

-1042 LGSGITLTNITRTI
+1042 LGSGIPLTNITRTI

-1071 FTPYRVENVF
+1071 FTPYRVENIF

-1090 SSNTESRDDVTVA
+1090 SSNIESRDEVTVA

-1112 TEERD
+1112 TEEQD
-1117 NVDEEDVLSSPCTS
+1117 NVDEENVLSSPCTS
-1131 SAVKEISNTKCL
+1131 SAVKEVSNTKCL

-1159 LIRPSIN
+1159 LIRPNIN
-1166 VKIEPDSPSKSD
+1166 VKIEPDSPSKSV

-1244 GEEHS
+1244 GEEHG

-1302 SPGSTSDFYENRK
+1302 TPGSTSDFYENRK

-1333 STERTKRRKHRRDK
+1333 SAERTKRRKHRRDK

-1360 RDRKRSRSRSRERRK
+1360 RDRKRSRSRDRSK

-1381 SASRSWEQKSSKS
+1381 SASRSWERKSSKS
-1394 KEKRVRSRSRSRER
+1394 KEKRARSRSRSKER

-1415 LLPSAPEKD
+1415 LLPPAPEKD
-1424 QKLPAENVS
+1424 QKPPAENVT
-1433 RCLEQPHSLKQE
+1433 RCLEEPHSLKQE

-1475 LREVQETIKVEPVCQ
+1475 LREVQETIKAEPICQ

-1495 TAFPAPDITNISV
+1495 TAFPVPEITNICA
-1508 PVGDVDSFAETD
+1508 PIGDVDSFAETD
-1520 LMNSTDAA
+1520 LINSTDAA

-1565 VPAEAAPIQSSSKGK
+1565 VPAEAAPIQSSSKSK
-1580 VADCVRE
+1580 VTDCVRE

-1630 EEEGGTLSAGKA
+1630 EEESGALSAGKA
-1642 PRMPFYKLQ
+1642 PRMPLYKLQ

-1671 CQNIPLAPALPSSLP
+1671 CQNIPLAAALPSSLP

-1740 KIKAPKPPVDKTKNE
+1740 QIRAPKPPVDKTKNE

>member
-1 MVHPRGRLPPVTRM
+1 
-15 VRPAPPPPRWWRPLP
+15 
-30 RRDPP
+30 
-35 VFAQRFRAAG
+35 
-45 SGGGGH
+45 
-51 RAAPGRDV
+51 
-59 SAGLLLVIPIN
+59 
-70 SRGSCSLRWDWCG
+70 
-83 RLMLKGNSSKGDSSQ
+83 
-98 EKKPVKKEED
+98 
-108 EQSWRVVTSQLEAEP
+108 
-123 VAVSGCVGRSVPASC
+123 
-138 LPCLCRPAAAAAAPI
+138 
-153 PASAALRGLPCPAMD
+153 
-168 DDSQDELIN
+168 
-177 RNAALGKG
+177 
-185 KRQCLVLLSET
+185 
-196 ESNGGNSW
+196 
-204 DSEDDTGSEEED
+204 
-216 NDTEEEGGGE
+216 
-226 DKEESEDEET
+226 
-236 EDCEDDE
+236 
-243 EEGEEEEES
+243 EEEEEEEET
-252 EATMEGMT
+252 EATGGGMT
-260 DALKSEPH
+260 DSLKLEPRI
-268 LNGVSISSDEDGENC
+268 NGVSISSDEDGENC

-290 RDQAVGTPESCSHYF
+290 RDQAVGTPENCSHYF

-318 SCPVDRILFNYINI
+318 SCPVDRILFNYISI

-353 TDGED
+353 NDGED

-405 ACAPMGANGAD
+405 ACAPMGVSAAAD
-416 ADHVSEEEVAA
+416 TDHVSEEEVAA
-427 LMADVVPTTSR
+427 LMADVIPTTSR

-470 QIRHVPGYLMSSL
+470 QIQHVPRYLMSSL

-498 VYQRPLAPR
+498 IYQRPLAPR
-507 APTRQKRKTG
+507 PPARQKRKTG
-517 RRKKVGGKKRT
+517 RRKKRGKKRT
-528 QKKSAAGKKSSGA
+528 QTKSSTGNKSSGT

-546 KRLTKKRRGKKTRV
+546 KRLIKKRRGKKMRV
-560 RSHGK
+560 K

-582 PVRGA
+582 PLRGA
-587 SLPSMYKPTE
+587 SLPSMYKPPE

-632 NPDSPV
+632 SPDSPV

-643 ILSQSA
+643 VLSQSA

-663 LPRSSVPALSPDQ
+663 LPRSSVPVLSPDQ

-686 LGSILSGQSLLMM
+686 LGSILSGQSFLMM

-704 VINRDGSLTAKKEA
+704 VINRDGSLTAKKA
-718 PFHRKSA
+718 GKGLALPSA
-725 SDSRVEDGSGQN
+725 IS
-737 THPSTMLSGTTA
+737 LF
-749 SSSMTR
+749 
-755 PSVSSGLGARSR
+755 VSSHVCPGPTGCMASNTGIPC
-767 ALFSS
+767 SS
-772 SPPSLS
+772 TN
-778 RSESAASPA
+778 PA
-787 QTAPEKA
+787 QTTSEKA

-804 RSVQTQNMAT
+804 RSVQTQNIAT
-814 LSRQGSKLD
+814 LSRHGSKLD
-823 EVPRF
+823 EMPRF
-828 NGKSKN
+828 NGNSKN
-834 FVPTDSSSK
+834 FAPTDSSSK
-843 PQICNL
+843 LLSCTL

-855 VSVRQP
+855 VTVRQQL
-861 VKPPSQRIDIFELPR
+861 KPPPKRIDIFELPR

-886 KQVEPEPAV
+886 KQVEPEPAG
-895 SQSCNIPSS
+895 SQSCDIPSS
-904 CITQLTGKDSTN
+904 CITQLTGKESTN
-916 QPGKGS
+916 QPGRGS
-922 RVESQKSTS
+922 KVESQKSNA
-931 KEAQQQTRPS
+931 KESQQQTHTS

-946 THPGGSS
+946 TSTGVYSS
-953 GSSLLGTSRGK
+953 SSLLGTLRSK
-964 GLGSFE
+964 GPSSFE

-978 NTGHPSRLSNPG
+978 NAGHPSRLSNPG

-996 PVDDEVQQKESPSLF
+996 PVDDKVQQKEGPSPLF

-1028 TGSDSSSANSSPER
+1028 TGSDSSSASSSPER
-1042 LGSGITLTNITRTI
+1042 LGAGIPLTNITRTI

-1071 FTPYRVENVF
+1071 FTPYMVENIF
-1081 GSGTDSDVP
+1081 GSGADSDVP
-1090 SSNTESRDDVTVA
+1090 SSNTEPHDDVTVE

-1117 NVDEEDVLSSPCTS
+1117 NMDEEDFLNSPCTS
-1131 SAVKEISNTKCL
+1131 SA
-1143 KEESR
+1143 
-1148 EGPNVFFNAEE
+1148 
-1159 LIRPSIN
+1159 
-1166 VKIEPDSPSKSD
+1166 
-1178 EQQKVQKVE
+1178 QKGQKVE
-1187 QAERR
+1187 QTERR

-1205 KKKMKRKKALV
+1205 KKRMKRKKALI
-1216 KEHKRSRSESR
+1216 KERKRSRSGSR
-1227 DRAHSRDRSSRS
+1227 DRTHSRDRSSRS

-1249 KTHTLK
+1249 KTHVLK
-1255 SKSRRSS
+1255 PKSRRSS

-1276 TKDKTKDKKA
+1276 MKDKTKDKKA

-1291 RDRRKSRSRSG
+1291 RERRKSRSRSG
-1302 SPGSTSDFYENRK
+1302 SPGSTSEFYENRK

-1324 RRRDRSRSN
+1324 RRRERSRSN
-1333 STERTKRRKHRRDK
+1333 SIERTKRRKHRRDK
-1347 SYERYDKESSLKS
+1347 SYERYDKDSSLRS

-1381 SASRSWEQKSSKS
+1381 SASRSREHKSSKS
-1394 KEKRVRSRSRSRER
+1394 KEKRPRSRSRSKER
-1408 KHRSKET
+1408 KRRSKET
-1415 LLPSAPEKD
+1415 SLPPPPEKD
-1424 QKLPAENVS
+1424 QKPPVENLS
-1433 RCLEQPHSLKQE
+1433 RCLEQPHSFKQE

-1451 LEGLSITIQPN
+1451 LEELSITIQPN
-1462 VKLEEIQTETPVQ
+1462 VKLEEIQAETPVQ
-1475 LREVQETIKVEPVCQ
+1475 VREAQETVKVEPICQ
-1490 EVSSE
+1490 EVTSE
-1495 TAFPAPDITNISV
+1495 TAFPVPEITNICV
-1508 PVGDVDSFAETD
+1508 PIGSVDSFAETE
-1520 LMNSTDAA
+1520 LMSSSDPA

-1551 SLMEQPPKKEVIMH
+1551 SLMEPPPKKEVIMH
-1565 VPAEAAPIQSSSKGK
+1565 APTEAAPIQSSSKSK
-1580 VADCVRE
+1580 ITDCVKE
-1587 VKEECLVSNENTS
+1587 VKDECLVTNEKTG
-1600 NFTKPE
+1600 NFGKPE

-1665 TLNQVY
+1665 TLNQVQLNEPPPTNYMIPEPMFPDLDSSQVY
-1671 CQNIPLAPALPSSLP
+1671 CQNIPLTPPLPSSLP

-1709 VAGQSLT
+1709 MAGQSLT

-1731 AASVGSAEE
+1731 AASVGNAEE

-1782 EITKEEYKSILRKAV
+1782 EITKEEYKNILRKAV

-1827 RKHKKTDGEDTR
+1827 RKHKKSDGEDTR

>member
-1 MVHPRGRLPPVTRM
+1 M
-15 VRPAPPPPRWWRPLP
+15 
-30 RRDPP
+30 
-35 VFAQRFRAAG
+35 
-45 SGGGGH
+45 
-51 RAAPGRDV
+51 
-59 SAGLLLVIPIN
+59 
-70 SRGSCSLRWDWCG
+70 
-83 RLMLKGNSSKGDSSQ
+83 
-98 EKKPVKKEED
+98 D
-108 EQSWRVVTSQLEAEP
+108 E
-123 VAVSGCVGRSVPASC
+123 
-138 LPCLCRPAAAAAAPI
+138 
-153 PASAALRGLPCPAMD
+153 
-168 DDSQDELIN
+168 DSQDELIN
-177 RNAALGKG
+177 RNAALAKG
-185 KRQCLVLLSET
+185 RRQCLALLSET

-216 NDTEEEGGGE
+216 NDTEGEGGEE
-226 DKEESEDEET
+226 DKEESEDEEL
-236 EDCEDDE
+236 EDCEDDD
-243 EEGEEEEES
+243 EEEEES
-252 EATMEGMT
+252 EATVEGMT
-260 DALKSEPH
+260 DSLKTEPH
-268 LNGVSISSDEDGENC
+268 LNGVSVSSDEDGENC

-290 RDQAVGTPESCSHYF
+290 RDQAVGTPENCSHYF

-318 SCPVDRILFNYINI
+318 SCPVDRILFSYINI

-405 ACAPMGANGAD
+405 ACAPMGANGAAD

-507 APTRQKRKTG
+507 APARQKRKTG

-528 QKKSAAGKKSSGA
+528 QTKSAAGKKSSGA

-546 KRLTKKRRGKKTRV
+546 KRLTKKRRGKKTR
-560 RSHGK
+560 GK

-643 ILSQSA
+643 VLSQSA

-704 VINRDGSLTAKKEA
+704 VINRDGSLTAKKEG
-718 PFHRKSA
+718 HST
-725 SDSRVEDGSGQN
+725 Q
-737 THPSTMLSGTTA
+737 PSTALSGTTA
-749 SSSMTR
+749 SSSMAG
-755 PSVSSGLGARSR
+755 PSISSGLSTRSR
-767 ALFSS
+767 PLFSS
-772 SPPSLS
+772 PVPSLS
-778 RSESAASPA
+778 RSCGSAAGPA
-787 QTAPEKA
+787 QTALGKA

-804 RSVQTQNMAT
+804 RSVQTQNTAT
-814 LSRQGSKLD
+814 LSSHGSKLD
-823 EVPRF
+823 EIPRF
-828 NGKSKN
+828 NGKPKN
-834 FVPTDSSSK
+834 FVPTGSSSK
-843 PQICNL
+843 PLGCNL

-855 VSVRQP
+855 VAVRQP

-886 KQVEPEPAV
+886 KQVEAEPAG

-904 CITQLTGKDSTN
+904 CITQLTGKESTN

-922 RVESQKSTS
+922 RVESQKSNS
-931 KEAQQQTRPS
+931 KEPQQQTCPS
-941 GVSFS
+941 GASFS
-946 THPGGSS
+946 SHAGGSS
-953 GSSLLGTSRGK
+953 GASLLGTSRGK
-964 GLGSFE
+964 GPGSFE

-996 PVDDEVQQKESPSLF
+996 PVDDEVQQKESPSPLF

-1042 LGSGITLTNITRTI
+1042 LGSGIPLTNITRTI

-1071 FTPYRVENVF
+1071 FTPYRLENVF

-1090 SSNTESRDDVTVA
+1090 SGNTESRDDVAAA

-1112 TEERD
+1112 TEEQD

-1131 SAVKEISNTKCL
+1131 SAVKEISNTKCS
-1143 KEESR
+1143 KEENR

-1159 LIRPSIN
+1159 LIRPSTN

-1178 EQQKVQKVE
+1178 GQQKVQKVE

-1197 CSNSSSRS
+1197 RSNSSSRS
-1205 KKKMKRKKALV
+1205 KKKVKRKKALV
-1216 KEHKRSRSESR
+1216 KEHKRSRSGSR
-1227 DRAHSRDRSSRS
+1227 ERAHSRDRSSRS

-1249 KTHTLK
+1249 RTRTLK

-1286 KTSWS
+1286 KASWS

-1302 SPGSTSDFYENRK
+1302 SPGSTSDFHENRK

-1347 SYERYDKESSLKS
+1347 SYERYDKESGLKS

-1381 SASRSWEQKSSKS
+1381 SASRSREHKSSKS
-1394 KEKRVRSRSRSRER
+1394 KEKRLRSRSRSKER

-1415 LLPSAPEKD
+1415 LLPPAPEKD
-1424 QKLPAENVS
+1424 QKPPAENVT
-1433 RCLEQPHSLKQE
+1433 RCLEEPHSLKQE

-1462 VKLEEIQTETPVQ
+1462 VKLEEIQTETPAQ
-1475 LREVQETIKVEPVCQ
+1475 LREVQETIKIEPICQ
-1490 EVSSE
+1490 EASNE
-1495 TAFPAPDITNISV
+1495 TAFPVPGITNFCV
-1508 PVGDVDSFAETD
+1508 PIGDVDSFAETD
-1520 LMNSTDAA
+1520 LMNSTDTA
-1528 VLGSCSNTN
+1528 VLSSCSNTN

-1565 VPAEAAPIQSSSKGK
+1565 VPAETAPIQSSSKSK
-1580 VADCVRE
+1580 VTDCVRE

-1606 LEVVPQGPALK
+1606 LEVAPQGPAFK

-1630 EEEGGTLSAGKA
+1630 EEESGTLSAGKA

-1665 TLNQVY
+1665 TLNQVQLNEPPPTNYMIPEPMFPDLDSSQVY

-1731 AASVGSAEE
+1731 AASVGSVEE

>member
-1 MVHPRGRLPPVTRM
+1 
-15 VRPAPPPPRWWRPLP
+15 
-30 RRDPP
+30 
-35 VFAQRFRAAG
+35 
-45 SGGGGH
+45 
-51 RAAPGRDV
+51 
-59 SAGLLLVIPIN
+59 
-70 SRGSCSLRWDWCG
+70 
-83 RLMLKGNSSKGDSSQ
+83 
-98 EKKPVKKEED
+98 
-108 EQSWRVVTSQLEAEP
+108 
-123 VAVSGCVGRSVPASC
+123 
-138 LPCLCRPAAAAAAPI
+138 
-153 PASAALRGLPCPAMD
+153 MD

-185 KRQCLVLLSET
+185 KRPCLALLSET

-226 DKEESEDEET
+226 DKEESEDEES

-260 DALKSEPH
+260 DSVKSEPH

-290 RDQAVGTPESCSHYF
+290 RDQAVGTPENCSHYF

-332 RARFGGKILKKIPV
+332 RARLGGKILKKIPV

-405 ACAPMGANGAD
+405 ACAPMGANGAAD

-507 APTRQKRKTG
+507 APARQKRKTG

-643 ILSQSA
+643 VLSQSA

-663 LPRSSVPALSPDQ
+663 LPRSSVPAMSPDQ

-718 PFHRKSA
+718 PFHRKSN
-725 SDSRVEDGSGQN
+725 DSRVEDGSGHN
-737 THPSTMLSGTTA
+737 TPPSAAGTTA
-749 SSSMTR
+749 SSSMAR
-755 PSVSSGLGARSR
+755 PSISSGLDVHSR
-767 ALFSS
+767 PLFSS
-772 SPPSLS
+772 PPSSLS

-787 QTAPEKA
+787 WTAPEKA
-794 TVKSEYSMTP
+794 TEKSEYSMTP
-804 RSVQTQNMAT
+804 RSVQTQNTST
-814 LSRQGSKLD
+814 LGRHGSKLG
-823 EVPRF
+823 EIPRC
-828 NGKSKN
+828 NGKSKD
-834 FVPTDSSSK
+834 FLPTDSSSK
-843 PQICNL
+843 PLSCNL

-855 VSVRQP
+855 ITVRQP

-886 KQVEPEPAV
+886 KQVEPEPAG

-904 CITQLTGKDSTN
+904 CITQLTGKESTN

-922 RVESQKSTS
+922 RVESQKSNS
-931 KEAQQQTRPS
+931 KEPQQQTRPG

-964 GLGSFE
+964 GPFE

-978 NTGHPSRLSNPG
+978 NTGHPSKLSNPG

-996 PVDDEVQQKESPSLF
+996 PVDDEVQQKESPSPLF

-1042 LGSGITLTNITRTI
+1042 LGSGIPLTNITRTI

-1071 FTPYRVENVF
+1071 FTPYRVENIF

-1117 NVDEEDVLSSPCTS
+1117 NVDEQDVLGSPCTS
-1131 SAVKEISNTKCL
+1131 SAVKEVSNTKCL

-1159 LIRPSIN
+1159 LIRPNIN

-1216 KEHKRSRSESR
+1216 KERKRSRSASR

-1324 RRRDRSRSN
+1324 RRRDRSQSN
-1333 STERTKRRKHRRDK
+1333 SAERTKRRKHRRDK
-1347 SYERYDKESSLKS
+1347 SYERHDKESSLKS

-1381 SASRSWEQKSSKS
+1381 SASRSREHKSSKS
-1394 KEKRVRSRSRSRER
+1394 KEKRVRSRSRSKER
-1408 KHRSKET
+1408 KHRSKDT
-1415 LLPSAPEKD
+1415 LLPPAPEED
-1424 QKLPAENVS
+1424 QKLPAENVT
-1433 RCLEQPHSLKQE
+1433 RCLEQPHALKQE

-1475 LREVQETIKVEPVCQ
+1475 LREVQETIKVEPICQ

-1495 TAFPAPDITNISV
+1495 TAFPAPEITNSCV
-1508 PVGDVDSFAETD
+1508 PIGHVDSFAETD
-1520 LMNSTDAA
+1520 LMNSTDTA

-1551 SLMEQPPKKEVIMH
+1551 SLMEQRPKKEVIMH
-1565 VPAEAAPIQSSSKGK
+1565 VPAEAAPMQSSSKSK
-1580 VADCVRE
+1580 VTDCVRE

-1671 CQNIPLAPALPSSLP
+1671 CQNVPLAPALPSSLP

-1731 AASVGSAEE
+1731 AASVGSVEE
-1740 KIKAPKPPVDKTKNE
+1740 KMKAPKAPVDKTKNE

>member
-1 MVHPRGRLPPVTRM
+1 
-15 VRPAPPPPRWWRPLP
+15 
-30 RRDPP
+30 
-35 VFAQRFRAAG
+35 
-45 SGGGGH
+45 
-51 RAAPGRDV
+51 
-59 SAGLLLVIPIN
+59 
-70 SRGSCSLRWDWCG
+70 
-83 RLMLKGNSSKGDSSQ
+83 
-98 EKKPVKKEED
+98 
-108 EQSWRVVTSQLEAEP
+108 
-123 VAVSGCVGRSVPASC
+123 
-138 LPCLCRPAAAAAAPI
+138 
-153 PASAALRGLPCPAMD
+153 
-168 DDSQDELIN
+168 
-177 RNAALGKG
+177 
-185 KRQCLVLLSET
+185 
-196 ESNGGNSW
+196 
-204 DSEDDTGSEEED
+204 
-216 NDTEEEGGGE
+216 
-226 DKEESEDEET
+226 
-236 EDCEDDE
+236 
-243 EEGEEEEES
+243 
-252 EATMEGMT
+252 
-260 DALKSEPH
+260 
-268 LNGVSISSDEDGENC
+268 
-283 PICLNTF
+283 
-290 RDQAVGTPESCSHYF
+290 
-305 CLDCIVEWSKNAN
+305 
-318 SCPVDRILFNYINI
+318 
-332 RARFGGKILKKIPV
+332 
-346 ENTKTQG
+346 
-353 TDGED
+353 
-358 DPTFCEVCGRSDRE
+358 
-372 DRLLLCDGCDAGYHM
+372 YHM

-405 ACAPMGANGAD
+405 ACAPMGVSAAAD
-416 ADHVSEEEVAA
+416 TDHVSEEEVAA
-427 LMADVVPTTSR
+427 LMADVIPTTSR

-470 QIRHVPGYLMSSL
+470 QIQHVPRYLMSSL

-498 VYQRPLAPR
+498 VYQRPLTLR

-528 QKKSAAGKKSSGA
+528 QTKSSAGKK
-541 QLKRR
+541 QKRC
-546 KRLTKKRRGKKTRV
+546 KHLIKKRRGKKMRV
-560 RSHGK
+560 K

-582 PVRGA
+582 PMRGA
-587 SLPSMYKPTE
+587 SIPSMYKPVE

-643 ILSQSA
+643 VLSQSA

-663 LPRSSVPALSPDQ
+663 IPRSSVPALSPDQ

-686 LGSILSGQSLLMM
+686 LGSILSGQSFLMM

-704 VINRDGSLTAKKEA
+704 VINRDGSLTAKKA
-718 PFHRKSA
+718 GH
-725 SDSRVEDGSGQN
+725 N
-737 THPSTMLSGTTA
+737 TQPSTVHSGTTA
-749 SSSMTR
+749 SSSIIGPSVSLGLSTHTR
-755 PSVSSGLGARSR
+755 PSSSS
-767 ALFSS
+767 LFSS
-772 SPPSLS
+772 PSPSLS
-778 RSESAASPA
+778 RIEPAANPA
-787 QTAPEKA
+787 QATSEKA
-794 TVKSEYSMTP
+794 TVKLEYSMTP
-804 RSVQTQNMAT
+804 RSIQTQNIAT
-814 LSRQGSKLD
+814 LSRHGSKLD
-823 EVPRF
+823 EMSRF
-828 NGKSKN
+828 NGNSKN
-834 FVPTDSSSK
+834 FAPTDSSSK
-843 PQICNL
+843 PLSCNL

-855 VSVRQP
+855 VTVRQP
-861 VKPPSQRIDIFELPR
+861 LKPPPKRVDIFELPR

-886 KQVEPEPAV
+886 KQVEPEPSG
-895 SQSCNIPSS
+895 SQSCDIPSS
-904 CITQLTGKDSTN
+904 CITQLTGKESTN

-922 RVESQKSTS
+922 KVESQKSNV
-931 KEAQQQTRPS
+931 KESQQQTRTS

-946 THPGGSS
+946 TNTGVYSS
-953 GSSLLGTSRGK
+953 SSLLGTSRSK
-964 GLGSFE
+964 GPSSFE

-978 NTGHPSRLSNPG
+978 NAGHPSRLSSPG

-996 PVDDEVQQKESPSLF
+996 PVDDKVQQKEGPSPLF

-1028 TGSDSSSANSSPER
+1028 TGSDSSSASSSPER
-1042 LGSGITLTNITRTI
+1042 LGSGIPLTNITRTI

-1071 FTPYRVENVF
+1071 FTPYTVENTF
-1081 GSGTDSDVP
+1081 GSGADSDVP
-1090 SSNTESRDDVTVA
+1090 SSNTETHDDLKVE

-1112 TEERD
+1112 IEERD
-1117 NVDEEDVLSSPCTS
+1117 NMDEEDFLSSPCTS
-1131 SAVKEISNTKCL
+1131 SAVKEISNAECL

-1159 LIRPSIN
+1159 LIRPNIN
-1166 VKIEPDSPSKSD
+1166 VKLEPDSSSKND
-1178 EQQKVQKVE
+1178 GQQKVQKVE
-1187 QAERR
+1187 QTERR

-1205 KKKMKRKKALV
+1205 KKKMKRKKAIV
-1216 KEHKRSRSESR
+1216 KEHKRSRSGSR

-1239 TSWSG
+1239 TSCSG

-1255 SKSRRSS
+1255 PKSRRSS

-1276 TKDKTKDKKA
+1276 MKDKTKDKKA

-1291 RDRRKSRSRSG
+1291 RERRKSRSPSG
-1302 SPGSTSDFYENRK
+1302 SPGSTSEFYENRK

-1324 RRRDRSRSN
+1324 RRRERSRSN

-1347 SYERYDKESSLKS
+1347 SYERYDKDSSLRS

-1381 SASRSWEQKSSKS
+1381 SASRSREHKSSKS
-1394 KEKRVRSRSRSRER
+1394 KEKRPRSRSRSKER

-1415 LLPSAPEKD
+1415 SLPPPPEKD
-1424 QKLPAENVS
+1424 QKPPVENMS
-1433 RCLEQPHSLKQE
+1433 RCLEQSHSFKQE

-1451 LEGLSITIQPN
+1451 LEELSLTIQPN
-1462 VKLEEIQTETPVQ
+1462 VKLEEIQAETPVQ
-1475 LREVQETIKVEPVCQ
+1475 LREVQETIKVEPICQ
-1490 EVSSE
+1490 EVTSE
-1495 TAFPAPDITNISV
+1495 TAFPVPEITNICV
-1508 PVGDVDSFAETD
+1508 PIGNVDSFTETELTSSSD
-1520 LMNSTDAA
+1520 PA

-1551 SLMEQPPKKEVIMH
+1551 SLMEPPPKKEVTLH
-1565 VPAEAAPIQSSSKGK
+1565 ALTEAAPIQSSSKSK
-1580 VADCVRE
+1580 IVDCVKE
-1587 VKEECLVSNENTS
+1587 VKDECLVSNEKIG

-1606 LEVVPQGPALK
+1606 LEVVPQGPTLK

-1630 EEEGGTLSAGKA
+1630 EEESSTLSAGKA

-1656 AWKAEDLNQ
+1656 TWKAEDLNQ
-1665 TLNQVY
+1665 TLNQVQLNEPPPTNYMIPEPMFPDLDSSQVY
-1671 CQNIPLAPALPSSLP
+1671 CQNIPLTPHLPSSLP

-1709 VAGQSLT
+1709 MAGQSLT

-1731 AASVGSAEE
+1731 AASVGNAEE
-1740 KIKAPKPPVDKTKNE
+1740 KIKAPKAPVDKTKNE

-1782 EITKEEYKSILRKAV
+1782 EITKEEYKNILRKAV

-1827 RKHKKTDGEDTR
+1827 RKHKKSDGEDTR

>member
-1 MVHPRGRLPPVTRM
+1 
-15 VRPAPPPPRWWRPLP
+15 
-30 RRDPP
+30 
-35 VFAQRFRAAG
+35 
-45 SGGGGH
+45 
-51 RAAPGRDV
+51 
-59 SAGLLLVIPIN
+59 
-70 SRGSCSLRWDWCG
+70 
-83 RLMLKGNSSKGDSSQ
+83 
-98 EKKPVKKEED
+98 
-108 EQSWRVVTSQLEAEP
+108 
-123 VAVSGCVGRSVPASC
+123 
-138 LPCLCRPAAAAAAPI
+138 
-153 PASAALRGLPCPAMD
+153 MD

-177 RNAALGKG
+177 KNAALGKG
-185 KRQCLVLLSET
+185 KRQSLALLSET
-196 ESNGGNSW
+196 ESNGGNSC
-204 DSEDDTGSEEED
+204 DSEDNTGSEDED
-216 NDTEEEGGGE
+216 DGTEEEGGEE
-226 DKEESEDEET
+226 DKEESEDEEL
-236 EDCEDDE
+236 EDCEDDD
-243 EEGEEEEES
+243 EEEEEEEET
-252 EATMEGMT
+252 EAAVGGMA
-260 DALKSEPH
+260 DCLKLEPH
-268 LNGVSISSDEDGENC
+268 VNGVSISSDEDGENC

-290 RDQAVGTPESCSHYF
+290 RDQAVGTPENCSHYF

-318 SCPVDRILFNYINI
+318 SCPVDRILFKYISI
-332 RARFGGKILKKIPV
+332 RAHFGGKILKKIPV

-353 TDGED
+353 NDGED

-405 ACAPMGANGAD
+405 ACTPMGVSAAAD
-416 ADHVSEEEVAA
+416 TDHVSEEEVAA
-427 LMADVVPTTSR
+427 LVADVIPTTSR
-438 LRPHVR
+438 LRPHIR

-470 QIRHVPGYLMSSL
+470 QIQHVPRYLMSSL

-498 VYQRPLAPR
+498 VYQRPLIPR

-528 QKKSAAGKKSSGA
+528 QTKSSAGKKSSGT

-546 KRLTKKRRGKKTRV
+546 KRLIKKRRGKKMRV
-560 RSHGK
+560 K

-582 PVRGA
+582 PTRGA
-587 SLPSMYKPTE
+587 MLPSMYKPTE

-649 LRSHRPVARPISVG
+649 LRSHRPVARPVSVG

-686 LGSILSGQSLLMM
+686 LGSILSGQSFLMM

-704 VINRDGSLTAKKEA
+704 VINRDGSLTAKKA
-718 PFHRKSA
+718 GKGLALHR
-725 SDSRVEDGSGQN
+725 
-737 THPSTMLSGTTA
+737 TTA
-749 SSSMTR
+749 SSSIAGPSVLSGLSTHTR
-755 PSVSSGLGARSR
+755 PSSSS
-767 ALFSS
+767 LFSS
-772 SPPSLS
+772 PSPSLS
-778 RSESAASPA
+778 RIEPAANPA
-787 QTAPEKA
+787 QTTSEKT
-794 TVKSEYSMTP
+794 TVKPEYSMTP
-804 RSVQTQNMAT
+804 RSVQTQNIAT
-814 LSRQGSKLD
+814 LSRHGSKLD
-823 EVPRF
+823 EMPRF
-828 NGKSKN
+828 NGNSKDSA
-834 FVPTDSSSK
+834 PSDSSSK
-843 PQICNL
+843 PLSCNL
-849 NSGSKA
+849 YSGSKA
-855 VSVRQP
+855 VTVRQP
-861 VKPPSQRIDIFELPR
+861 LKPPPRRIDIFDLPR

-886 KQVEPEPAV
+886 KQVEPKPTG
-895 SQSCNIPSS
+895 SQSCDIPSS
-904 CITQLTGKDSTN
+904 CITQLTGKESMN
-916 QPGKGS
+916 QPARGS
-922 RVESQKSTS
+922 KVEGQKSNA
-931 KEAQQQTRPS
+931 KESQQQTHTS

-946 THPGGSS
+946 TSTGIYSS
-953 GSSLLGTSRGK
+953 SSLLGTSRSK
-964 GLGSFE
+964 GSSSFE

-996 PVDDEVQQKESPSLF
+996 PVDDKVQQKESPSSVF

-1017 VKSEIYDPFEP
+1017 VKSEMYDPFEP
-1028 TGSDSSSANSSPER
+1028 TGSDSSSACSSPER
-1042 LGSGITLTNITRTI
+1042 IGSGIPLTNITRTI

-1071 FTPYRVENVF
+1071 FTPYLVENIF
-1081 GSGTDSDVP
+1081 GSGADSDIP
-1090 SSNTESRDDVTVA
+1090 SINTESHDDVTVE

-1117 NVDEEDVLSSPCTS
+1117 NMDDEDFLSSPCTS
-1131 SAVKEISNTKCL
+1131 SAVKQISNAERL

-1148 EGPNVFFNAEE
+1148 EVPNVFFNAEE
-1159 LIRPSIN
+1159 LIRPNIN
-1166 VKIEPDSPSKSD
+1166 VKVEPDSPSKND
-1178 EQQKVQKVE
+1178 RQQKVQKVE
-1187 QAERR
+1187 QTERR
-1192 SRSRS
+1192 SHSRSR
-1197 CSNSSSRS
+1197 SNSSSRS

-1216 KEHKRSRSESR
+1216 KERKRSRSGSR

-1255 SKSRRSS
+1255 PRSRRSS
-1262 TDRSSSHER
+1262 TDCSSSHER

-1276 TKDKTKDKKA
+1276 MKDKTKDKKA

-1291 RDRRKSRSRSG
+1291 RERRKSRSRSG
-1302 SPGSTSDFYENRK
+1302 SPGSTSEFYENRK

-1324 RRRDRSRSN
+1324 RRRECSRS
-1333 STERTKRRKHRRDK
+1333 SSIERTKRRKHRRDK
-1347 SYERYDKESSLKS
+1347 SYERYDKDSSLRS

-1381 SASRSWEQKSSKS
+1381 SASRSREHKSSKS
-1394 KEKRVRSRSRSRER
+1394 KEKRTRSRSRSKER

-1415 LLPSAPEKD
+1415 SLPPTPEKD
-1424 QKLPAENVS
+1424 EKTPVENVS
-1433 RCLEQPHSLKQE
+1433 TCLEQPHSFKQE

-1451 LEGLSITIQPN
+1451 LEELSITIQPN
-1462 VKLEEIQTETPVQ
+1462 IKLEEVQAETPVQ
-1475 LREVQETIKVEPVCQ
+1475 LREAQETIKVEPIC
-1490 EVSSE
+1490 ED
-1495 TAFPAPDITNISV
+1495 TAFPVPEIRNICV
-1508 PVGDVDSFAETD
+1508 PIGSVDSFAETE
-1520 LMNSTDAA
+1520 LMRSSDPAM
-1528 VLGSCSNTN
+1528 LGSCSNTN

-1551 SLMEQPPKKEVIMH
+1551 SLVEPPPKKEVIMH
-1565 VPAEAAPIQSSSKGK
+1565 APADAAPIQSSSKSK
-1580 VADCVRE
+1580 ITDCVKE
-1587 VKEECLVSNENTS
+1587 VKDECLVSNEKTG
-1600 NFTKPE
+1600 NFSKPE

-1630 EEEGGTLSAGKA
+1630 EEESSALTAGKA

-1651 RAKEG
+1651 RVKEG

-1665 TLNQVY
+1665 TLNQVQLNEPPPTNYMIPEPMFPDLDSSQVY
-1671 CQNIPLAPALPSSLP
+1671 CQNIPLTPPLPSSLP

-1709 VAGQSLT
+1709 MAGQSLT

-1731 AASVGSAEE
+1731 AASVGNAEE

-1782 EITKEEYKSILRKAV
+1782 EITKEEYKNILRKAV

-1827 RKHKKTDGEDTR
+1827 RKHKKSDGEDTR
-1839 EVEN
+1839 EAENRAS

>member
-1 MVHPRGRLPPVTRM
+1 
-15 VRPAPPPPRWWRPLP
+15 
-30 RRDPP
+30 
-35 VFAQRFRAAG
+35 
-45 SGGGGH
+45 
-51 RAAPGRDV
+51 
-59 SAGLLLVIPIN
+59 
-70 SRGSCSLRWDWCG
+70 
-83 RLMLKGNSSKGDSSQ
+83 
-98 EKKPVKKEED
+98 
-108 EQSWRVVTSQLEAEP
+108 
-123 VAVSGCVGRSVPASC
+123 
-138 LPCLCRPAAAAAAPI
+138 
-153 PASAALRGLPCPAMD
+153 MD

-177 RNAALGKG
+177 KNAALGKG
-185 KRQCLVLLSET
+185 KRQSLALLSET
-196 ESNGGNSW
+196 ESNGGNSC
-204 DSEDDTGSEEED
+204 DSEDDTGSEEEED
-216 NDTEEEGGGE
+216 DTEEEGGEE
-226 DKEESEDEET
+226 DKEESEDEEL
-236 EDCEDDE
+236 EDCEDDD
-243 EEGEEEEES
+243 EEEEE
-252 EATMEGMT
+252 ETETVVRGMT
-260 DALKSEPH
+260 DSLKSEPRV
-268 LNGVSISSDEDGENC
+268 NRVSISSDEDGENC

-290 RDQAVGTPESCSHYF
+290 RDQAVGTPENCSHYF

-332 RARFGGKILKKIPV
+332 RAHFGGKILKKIPV

-353 TDGED
+353 NDGED

-405 ACAPMGANGAD
+405 ACAPMGASAAAD
-416 ADHVSEEEVAA
+416 TDHVSEEEVAA
-427 LMADVVPTTSR
+427 LVADVIPTTSR

-470 QIRHVPGYLMSSL
+470 QIQHVPGYLMSSL

-498 VYQRPLAPR
+498 IYQRPLTPR
-507 APTRQKRKTG
+507 TPTRQKRKTG

-528 QKKSAAGKKSSGA
+528 QTKSSAGKKSSGT

-546 KRLTKKRRGKKTRV
+546 KHHIKKRRGKKSRV
-560 RSHGK
+560 K

-587 SLPSMYKPTE
+587 SIPSMYKPME

-643 ILSQSA
+643 VLSQSA

-663 LPRSSVPALSPDQ
+663 LSRSSVPALSPDQ

-686 LGSILSGQSLLMM
+686 LGSILSGQSFLMM

-704 VINRDGSLTAKKEA
+704 VINRDGSLTAKKA
-718 PFHRKSA
+718 GKGLALLR
-725 SDSRVEDGSGQN
+725 
-737 THPSTMLSGTTA
+737 SGTTA
-749 SSSMTR
+749 SSSVAG
-755 PSVSSGLGARSR
+755 PSVSSRLSTHTRPSSSS
-767 ALFSS
+767 LFSS
-772 SPPSLS
+772 PSPSLS
-778 RSESAASPA
+778 SIEPAANPA
-787 QTAPEKA
+787 QTTSEKT

-804 RSVQTQNMAT
+804 RSVQTQNIAT
-814 LSRQGSKLD
+814 LSRHGSKLD
-823 EVPRF
+823 EMPKF
-828 NGKSKN
+828 NGNSKN
-834 FVPTDSSSK
+834 FAPTDSPSK
-843 PQICNL
+843 PLSCSL

-855 VSVRQP
+855 VTVRQP
-861 VKPPSQRIDIFELPR
+861 LKPPPRRIDIFELPR

-886 KQVEPEPAV
+886 KQVEPEPV
-895 SQSCNIPSS
+895 GSQSCDIPSS
-904 CITQLTGKDSTN
+904 CITQLTGKESTN
-916 QPGKGS
+916 QLGKGS
-922 RVESQKSTS
+922 KMESQKSNA
-931 KEAQQQTRPS
+931 KESQQQTHTS

-946 THPGGSS
+946 TSTGMYSS
-953 GSSLLGTSRGK
+953 SSLLVSSRSK
-964 GLGSFE
+964 GPSSFE

-978 NTGHPSRLSNPG
+978 NAGHPSRLSNPG

-996 PVDDEVQQKESPSLF
+996 PVDDKVQQKESPSPLF
-1011 SVKKKQ
+1011 LVKKKQ

-1028 TGSDSSSANSSPER
+1028 TGSDSSSASSSPER
-1042 LGSGITLTNITRTI
+1042 LGSGIPLTNITRTI

-1071 FTPYRVENVF
+1071 FTPYMVENIF
-1081 GSGTDSDVP
+1081 GSGADSDVP
-1090 SSNTESRDDVTVA
+1090 SSNTESHDDVTVE

-1112 TEERD
+1112 TEERN
-1117 NVDEEDVLSSPCTS
+1117 NVDEEDFLSSPCTS
-1131 SAVKEISNTKCL
+1131 SAVKQISNAECL

-1159 LIRPSIN
+1159 LIRPNIN
-1166 VKIEPDSPSKSD
+1166 VKLEPDSPSKND
-1178 EQQKVQKVE
+1178 GHQKVQKAE
-1187 QAERR
+1187 QTERR

-1216 KEHKRSRSESR
+1216 KERKRSRSGSR
-1227 DRAHSRDRSSRS
+1227 DRARSRDRSSRS
-1239 TSWSG
+1239 ASWSG

-1255 SKSRRSS
+1255 PKSRRSS

-1276 TKDKTKDKKA
+1276 MKDKTKDKKA

-1291 RDRRKSRSRSG
+1291 REKRKSRSRSG
-1302 SPGSTSDFYENRK
+1302 SPGSTSEFYENRK

-1324 RRRDRSRSN
+1324 RRRERSRSN
-1333 STERTKRRKHRRDK
+1333 SVERTKRRKHRRDK
-1347 SYERYDKESSLKS
+1347 SYERYDKDSSLRS

-1381 SASRSWEQKSSKS
+1381 SASRSREHKSSKS
-1394 KEKRVRSRSRSRER
+1394 KEKRPQSRSRSKER

-1415 LLPSAPEKD
+1415 SLPPPEED
-1424 QKLPAENVS
+1424 QKPPVENVS
-1433 RCLEQPHSLKQE
+1433 RCLEQPCSFKQE

-1451 LEGLSITIQPN
+1451 LEELSIAIQPN
-1462 VKLEEIQTETPVQ
+1462 VKLEEIQAETSVQ
-1475 LREVQETIKVEPVCQ
+1475 LREVQETIKIEPICE
-1490 EVSSE
+1490 EVTSE
-1495 TAFPAPDITNISV
+1495 TAFPVPEMTNVCV
-1508 PVGDVDSFAETD
+1508 PIGNVDSFAEIE
-1520 LMNSTDAA
+1520 LMSCSDPA

-1551 SLMEQPPKKEVIMH
+1551 SLMEPPPKKEVIIH
-1565 VPAEAAPIQSSSKGK
+1565 PPTEATPIQSSSKSITT
-1580 VADCVRE
+1580 DCVKE
-1587 VKEECLVSNENTS
+1587 VKDECLVSNEKTD
-1600 NFTKPE
+1600 NFSKPE
-1606 LEVVPQGPALK
+1606 LEVVPQGPVLK

-1630 EEEGGTLSAGKA
+1630 EEESGTLSTGKA
-1642 PRMPFYKLQ
+1642 PRVPFYKLQ

-1665 TLNQVY
+1665 TLNQVQLNEPPPTNYMIPEPMFPDVDSSQVY
-1671 CQNIPLAPALPSSLP
+1671 CQNIPLTPPLPSSLP

-1709 VAGQSLT
+1709 MAGQSLT
-1716 PEPGSL
+1716 PQPGSL
-1722 ATASEPGIQ
+1722 APASEPGIQ
-1731 AASVGSAEE
+1731 AASVGDAEE

-1782 EITKEEYKSILRKAV
+1782 EITKEEYKNILRKAV

-1827 RKHKKTDGEDTR
+1827 RKHKKSDGEDTR

>member
-1 MVHPRGRLPPVTRM
+1 
-15 VRPAPPPPRWWRPLP
+15 
-30 RRDPP
+30 
-35 VFAQRFRAAG
+35 
-45 SGGGGH
+45 
-51 RAAPGRDV
+51 
-59 SAGLLLVIPIN
+59 
-70 SRGSCSLRWDWCG
+70 
-83 RLMLKGNSSKGDSSQ
+83 
-98 EKKPVKKEED
+98 
-108 EQSWRVVTSQLEAEP
+108 
-123 VAVSGCVGRSVPASC
+123 
-138 LPCLCRPAAAAAAPI
+138 
-153 PASAALRGLPCPAMD
+153 MD

-177 RNAALGKG
+177 KNAAVGKG
-185 KRQCLVLLSET
+185 KRQCLALLSET
-196 ESNGGNSW
+196 ESNGGNSC
-204 DSEDDTGSEEED
+204 DSEDDPGSEEEED
-216 NDTEEEGGGE
+216 DTEEEGGEE
-226 DKEESEDEET
+226 DKEESEDEELG
-236 EDCEDDE
+236 DCEDNDE
-243 EEGEEEEES
+243 EEEQEEET
-252 EATMEGMT
+252 EATVGGMT
-260 DALKSEPH
+260 DSLKLEPH
-268 LNGVSISSDEDGENC
+268 VNGASVSSDEDGENC

-290 RDQAVGTPESCSHYF
+290 RDQAVGTPENCSHYF

-318 SCPVDRILFNYINI
+318 SCPVDRILFNHISI
-332 RARFGGKILKKIPV
+332 QARFGGKILKKIPV

-353 TDGED
+353 SDGED

-405 ACAPMGANGAD
+405 ACAPMGVSAAAD
-416 ADHVSEEEVAA
+416 TDHVSEEEVAA
-427 LMADVVPTTSR
+427 LMADVIPTTSR

-470 QIRHVPGYLMSSL
+470 QIQHVPRYLMSSL

-498 VYQRPLAPR
+498 VYQRPLTPR

-517 RRKKVGGKKRT
+517 RRKKVGGKKR
-528 QKKSAAGKKSSGA
+528 KSAGKKSSGT
-541 QLKRR
+541 QLKRH
-546 KRLTKKRRGKKTRV
+546 KRLIKKRRGKKKRV
-560 RSHGK
+560 K
-565 NEVTTRSRIART
+565 NEVTSRSRIART

-587 SLPSMYKPTE
+587 SIPSVYKPTE

-643 ILSQSA
+643 VLSQSA
-649 LRSHRPVARPISVG
+649 LRSHHPVARPISVG
-663 LPRSSVPALSPDQ
+663 LPRSSVRALSPDQ

-686 LGSILSGQSLLMM
+686 LGSILSGQSFLMM

-704 VINRDGSLTAKKEA
+704 VINRDGSLTAKKA
-718 PFHRKSA
+718 GH
-725 SDSRVEDGSGQN
+725 N
-737 THPSTMLSGTTA
+737 TQPSTVHSGTTA
-749 SSSMTR
+749 GSSISG
-755 PSVSSGLGARSR
+755 PSVSSGLSSHTRPSSSS
-767 ALFSS
+767 LFSLPS
-772 SPPSLS
+772 PSLS
-778 RSESAASPA
+778 RTEPAANPA
-787 QTAPEKA
+787 QTMSEKA

-804 RSVQTQNMAT
+804 RSVQSQNIAT
-814 LSRQGSKLD
+814 LSRRDSKLD
-823 EVPRF
+823 EMPRF
-828 NGKSKN
+828 NGNSKN
-834 FVPTDSSSK
+834 FAPTDSSSK
-843 PQICNL
+843 PLSCNL

-855 VSVRQP
+855 VTVRQP
-861 VKPPSQRIDIFELPR
+861 LKPPPKRIDIFELPR

-886 KQVEPEPAV
+886 KQVEPEPAG
-895 SQSCNIPSS
+895 SQSCDIPSS
-904 CITQLTGKDSTN
+904 CITQLTGKESTN

-922 RVESQKSTS
+922 KVESRKSNA
-931 KEAQQQTRPS
+931 KESQQQTRTS

-946 THPGGSS
+946 TSTGVYSS
-953 GSSLLGTSRGK
+953 SSLLGTSRSK
-964 GLGSFE
+964 GPSSFE

-978 NTGHPSRLSNPG
+978 NAGHPSRLSNPG

-996 PVDDEVQQKESPSLF
+996 PVDDKVQQKESPSPLF

-1028 TGSDSSSANSSPER
+1028 TGSDSSSASSSPER

-1071 FTPYRVENVF
+1071 FTPYMVKNIF
-1081 GSGTDSDVP
+1081 GSGADSDVP
-1090 SSNTESRDDVTVA
+1090 SSNAESHDDVTVE

-1117 NVDEEDVLSSPCTS
+1117 NMDEEDFLSSPCTS
-1131 SAVKEISNTKCL
+1131 SAVKQISNAECL

-1159 LIRPSIN
+1159 LIRPNIN
-1166 VKIEPDSPSKSD
+1166 VKLEPDSPSKND
-1178 EQQKVQKVE
+1178 GQQKVQKVE
-1187 QAERR
+1187 QTERR

-1197 CSNSSSRS
+1197 CSNSSSQS
-1205 KKKMKRKKALV
+1205 KKMKRKKALV
-1216 KEHKRSRSESR
+1216 KEHKRSRSGSR
-1227 DRAHSRDRSSRS
+1227 DRAHPRDRRSRS

-1255 SKSRRSS
+1255 HKSRKSS

-1276 TKDKTKDKKA
+1276 MKDKTKDKKA

-1291 RDRRKSRSRSG
+1291 RERRKSRSRSG
-1302 SPGSTSDFYENRK
+1302 SPGSASEFYENRK

-1324 RRRDRSRSN
+1324 RRRERSRSN
-1333 STERTKRRKHRRDK
+1333 SIERTKRRKHRRDK
-1347 SYERYDKESSLKS
+1347 SYERYDKDSSLRS

-1381 SASRSWEQKSSKS
+1381 SASRSREHKSSKS
-1394 KEKRVRSRSRSRER
+1394 KEKRPRSRSRSKER

-1415 LLPSAPEKD
+1415 SLLPPPEKD
-1424 QKLPAENVS
+1424 QKPPVENVS
-1433 RCLEQPHSLKQE
+1433 RCLEQPHSFKQE

-1451 LEGLSITIQPN
+1451 LEELSITIQPN
-1462 VKLEEIQTETPVQ
+1462 VKLEEIQAETPVQ
-1475 LREVQETIKVEPVCQ
+1475 LREAQETVKVEPICQ
-1490 EVSSE
+1490 EVNSE
-1495 TAFPAPDITNISV
+1495 TAFPVTEITNISV
-1508 PVGDVDSFAETD
+1508 PVGNVGSFAETE
-1520 LMNSTDAA
+1520 LMTSSDPA

-1551 SLMEQPPKKEVIMH
+1551 SLMEPPPKKEVIMH
-1565 VPAEAAPIQSSSKGK
+1565 ALTEAAPIQSSSKSK
-1580 VADCVRE
+1580 ITDCVKE
-1587 VKEECLVSNENTS
+1587 VKDECLVSNEKTS
-1600 NFTKPE
+1600 NFSKPE
-1606 LEVVPQGPALK
+1606 LEVIPQGPALK

-1630 EEEGGTLSAGKA
+1630 GEESGTLSAEKA

-1651 RAKEG
+1651 RVKEG

-1665 TLNQVY
+1665 TLNQVQLNEPPPTNYMIPEPMFPDLDSSQVY
-1671 CQNIPLAPALPSSLP
+1671 CQNIPLTPPLPSSLP

-1709 VAGQSLT
+1709 MAGQSLT

-1731 AASVGSAEE
+1731 AASVGNAEE
-1740 KIKAPKPPVDKTKNE
+1740 KIKAPKPPVDKMKNE

-1782 EITKEEYKSILRKAV
+1782 EITKEEYKNILRKAV

-1827 RKHKKTDGEDTR
+1827 RKHKKSDGEDPR

>member
-1 MVHPRGRLPPVTRM
+1 
-15 VRPAPPPPRWWRPLP
+15 
-30 RRDPP
+30 
-35 VFAQRFRAAG
+35 
-45 SGGGGH
+45 
-51 RAAPGRDV
+51 
-59 SAGLLLVIPIN
+59 
-70 SRGSCSLRWDWCG
+70 
-83 RLMLKGNSSKGDSSQ
+83 
-98 EKKPVKKEED
+98 
-108 EQSWRVVTSQLEAEP
+108 
-123 VAVSGCVGRSVPASC
+123 
-138 LPCLCRPAAAAAAPI
+138 
-153 PASAALRGLPCPAMD
+153 MD

-252 EATMEGMT
+252 EATMEGMN

-318 SCPVDRILFNYINI
+318 SCPVDRILFNYISI

-405 ACAPMGANGAD
+405 ACAPMGANG

-546 KRLTKKRRGKKTRV
+546 KRLTKKRRGKKTR
-560 RSHGK
+560 GK

-587 SLPSMYKPTE
+587 SLPSMYKPSE

-643 ILSQSA
+643 VLSQSA

-704 VINRDGSLTAKKEA
+704 VINRDGSLTAKKE
-718 PFHRKSA
+718 
-725 SDSRVEDGSGQN
+725 
-737 THPSTMLSGTTA
+737 GTTA
-749 SSSMTR
+749 SSSMAR

-946 THPGGSS
+946 THPSGSS

-1424 QKLPAENVS
+1424 EKLPAENVS

-1537 LEITVKIENTALCP
+1537 LEITVKIENTSLCP

-1665 TLNQVY
+1665 TLNQVQLNEPPPTNYMIPEPMFPDLDSSQVY

-1740 KIKAPKPPVDKTKNE
+1740 KIKAPKPPMDKTKNE

>member
-1 MVHPRGRLPPVTRM
+1 
-15 VRPAPPPPRWWRPLP
+15 
-30 RRDPP
+30 
-35 VFAQRFRAAG
+35 
-45 SGGGGH
+45 
-51 RAAPGRDV
+51 
-59 SAGLLLVIPIN
+59 
-70 SRGSCSLRWDWCG
+70 
-83 RLMLKGNSSKGDSSQ
+83 
-98 EKKPVKKEED
+98 
-108 EQSWRVVTSQLEAEP
+108 
-123 VAVSGCVGRSVPASC
+123 
-138 LPCLCRPAAAAAAPI
+138 
-153 PASAALRGLPCPAMD
+153 
-168 DDSQDELIN
+168 
-177 RNAALGKG
+177 
-185 KRQCLVLLSET
+185 

-216 NDTEEEGGGE
+216 NDTEEEGGEE
-226 DKEESEDEET
+226 DKEESEDEEL
-236 EDCEDDE
+236 EDCEDDD
-243 EEGEEEEES
+243 EEEEEA

-260 DALKSEPH
+260 DSLKSELH

-290 RDQAVGTPESCSHYF
+290 RDQAVGTPENCSHYF

-332 RARFGGKILKKIPV
+332 RAHFGGKILKKMPV

-405 ACAPMGANGAD
+405 ACAPMGANRAAD

-498 VYQRPLAPR
+498 IYQRPLAPR

-528 QKKSAAGKKSSGA
+528 QTKSAAGKKSSGA

-546 KRLTKKRRGKKTRV
+546 KRLTKKRRGKKTR
-560 RSHGK
+560 GK

-643 ILSQSA
+643 VLSQSA

-663 LPRSSVPALSPDQ
+663 LPGSSVPALSPDQ

-704 VINRDGSLTAKKEA
+704 VINRDGSLTAKKEGKDLA
-718 PFHRKSA
+718 PHR
-725 SDSRVEDGSGQN
+725 
-737 THPSTMLSGTTA
+737 TTA
-749 SSSMTR
+749 SSSMAG
-755 PSVSSGLGARSR
+755 PSVSSGLSTRSR
-767 ALFSS
+767 PCSSGLFSS
-772 SPPSLS
+772 PPPSLS
-778 RSESAASPA
+778 KSESAASPA
-787 QTAPEKA
+787 QTAPEKTA
-794 TVKSEYSMTP
+794 VKSEYSMTP
-804 RSVQTQNMAT
+804 RSVQTQNTVT
-814 LSRQGSKLD
+814 LSRHGSKLD
-823 EVPRF
+823 EMPRF

-834 FVPTDSSSK
+834 FLLTGSSSK
-843 PQICNL
+843 SLSCNL
-849 NSGSKA
+849 NSGSKT
-855 VSVRQP
+855 VTVRQP

-886 KQVEPEPAV
+886 KQVEPEPAG

-904 CITQLTGKDSTN
+904 CITQLTGKESTN

-922 RVESQKSTS
+922 RVESQKSNS
-931 KEAQQQTRPS
+931 KEPQQQTRPS

-946 THPGGSS
+946 THPGGYSS
-953 GSSLLGTSRGK
+953 SSLLGTSRGK
-964 GLGSFE
+964 GPGSFE

-978 NTGHPSRLSNPG
+978 NTGHPSRVSNPG

-996 PVDDEVQQKESPSLF
+996 PVDDEVQQKESPSPLF

-1042 LGSGITLTNITRTI
+1042 LGSGIPLTNITRTI

-1071 FTPYRVENVF
+1071 FTPYRVENIF
-1081 GSGTDSDVP
+1081 GSETDSDLP
-1090 SSNTESRDDVTVA
+1090 SGNTESRDDVTVA

-1112 TEERD
+1112 AEERVGEG
-1117 NVDEEDVLSSPCTS
+1117 NILSVHEADVLSSPCTS
-1131 SAVKEISNTKCL
+1131 STVKEISNTKCL

-1148 EGPNVFFNAEE
+1148 EGPNMFFNAEE

-1178 EQQKVQKVE
+1178 GQQKVQKVE
-1187 QAERR
+1187 QVERR

-1197 CSNSSSRS
+1197 CSNSGSRS
-1205 KKKMKRKKALV
+1205 KKKMKRKKPLV
-1216 KEHKRSRSESR
+1216 KEHKRSRSGSR
-1227 DRAHSRDRSSRS
+1227 DRAHSRNRSSRS

-1249 KTHTLK
+1249 KTNTLK

-1276 TKDKTKDKKA
+1276 TRDKSKDKKA

-1381 SASRSWEQKSSKS
+1381 SASRSWEHKSSKS
-1394 KEKRVRSRSRSRER
+1394 KEKRLRSRSRSKER

-1424 QKLPAENVS
+1424 QKPPAENVT
-1433 RCLEQPHSLKQE
+1433 RYLDQPHSVKQE

-1451 LEGLSITIQPN
+1451 LEELSITIQPN

-1475 LREVQETIKVEPVCQ
+1475 MREVQETVKVESVCQ

-1495 TAFPAPDITNISV
+1495 TALPAPEITNICV
-1508 PVGDVDSFAETD
+1508 PIGDVDSFAETD

-1528 VLGSCSNTN
+1528 VLSSCSNTN

-1551 SLMEQPPKKEVIMH
+1551 SPMEQPPKKEVIMH
-1565 VPAEAAPIQSSSKGK
+1565 VPAESPSVQNSSKSK
-1580 VADCVRE
+1580 VTDCVRE

-1630 EEEGGTLSAGKA
+1630 EEESGMLPAGKA

-1665 TLNQVY
+1665 TLNQVQLNEPPPTNYMIPEPMFPDLDSSQVY

-1740 KIKAPKPPVDKTKNE
+1740 KIKAPKPSVDKTKNE

>member
-1 MVHPRGRLPPVTRM
+1 
-15 VRPAPPPPRWWRPLP
+15 
-30 RRDPP
+30 
-35 VFAQRFRAAG
+35 
-45 SGGGGH
+45 
-51 RAAPGRDV
+51 
-59 SAGLLLVIPIN
+59 
-70 SRGSCSLRWDWCG
+70 
-83 RLMLKGNSSKGDSSQ
+83 
-98 EKKPVKKEED
+98 
-108 EQSWRVVTSQLEAEP
+108 
-123 VAVSGCVGRSVPASC
+123 
-138 LPCLCRPAAAAAAPI
+138 
-153 PASAALRGLPCPAMD
+153 MD

-177 RNAALGKG
+177 KNAALGKG
-185 KRQCLVLLSET
+185 KRQCLALLSET

-204 DSEDDTGSEEED
+204 DSADDTGSEEED
-216 NDTEEEGGGE
+216 NDTEEEGGEE
-226 DKEESEDEET
+226 DKEESEDEEL
-236 EDCEDDE
+236 EDCEDDDDE
-243 EEGEEEEES
+243 EEEEES
-252 EATMEGMT
+252 EATMEGIT
-260 DALKSEPH
+260 DSLKSEPH

-332 RARFGGKILKKIPV
+332 RAHFGGKILKKIPV

-405 ACAPMGANGAD
+405 ACAPMGANGAAD

-498 VYQRPLAPR
+498 IYQRPLAPR

-528 QKKSAAGKKSSGA
+528 QTKSAAGKKSSGT
-541 QLKRR
+541 QLRRR

-587 SLPSMYKPTE
+587 SLPSMYKPME

-643 ILSQSA
+643 VLSQSA

-725 SDSRVEDGSGQN
+725 SDSRVEDGSGHN
-737 THPSTMLSGTTA
+737 THPSTAHSGTTA
-749 SSSMTR
+749 SSSMAG
-755 PSVSSGLGARSR
+755 PSVSLELSTRSR
-767 ALFSS
+767 PFSSSLFSS
-772 SPPSLS
+772 PPLS

-804 RSVQTQNMAT
+804 RSVQTQNTAT
-814 LSRQGSKLD
+814 LSRHGSKL
-823 EVPRF
+823 EEMPRF

-834 FVPTDSSSK
+834 FVPTDLPSK
-843 PQICNL
+843 PLSCNL

-855 VSVRQP
+855 VTVRQP

-886 KQVEPEPAV
+886 KQVEPEPAG
-895 SQSCNIPSS
+895 SQSCDIPSS
-904 CITQLTGKDSTN
+904 CITQLTGKESTN

-922 RVESQKSTS
+922 RVESQKSNS
-931 KEAQQQTRPS
+931 KEPQRQTHPS

-946 THPGGSS
+946 TNPSGYS
-953 GSSLLGTSRGK
+953 GSLLLGTSRGK
-964 GLGSFE
+964 GPGSFE

-996 PVDDEVQQKESPSLF
+996 PVDDDVQQKESPSALF

-1042 LGSGITLTNITRTI
+1042 LGSGIPLTNITRTI

-1071 FTPYRVENVF
+1071 FTPYRVENIF

-1090 SSNTESRDDVTVA
+1090 SSNTESRDDVAVA

-1117 NVDEEDVLSSPCTS
+1117 NVDEEDLLSSPCTS

-1143 KEESR
+1143 KQENR

-1166 VKIEPDSPSKSD
+1166 VKLEPDSPSKSD
-1178 EQQKVQKVE
+1178 GQQKVQKVE

-1197 CSNSSSRS
+1197 RSNSSSRS

-1216 KEHKRSRSESR
+1216 KERKRSRSGSR

-1302 SPGSTSDFYENRK
+1302 SPGSTSEFYENRK

-1333 STERTKRRKHRRDK
+1333 STERTKRRKRRRDK
-1347 SYERYDKESSLKS
+1347 SYERYDKESGLKS

-1381 SASRSWEQKSSKS
+1381 SWEHKSSKS
-1394 KEKRVRSRSRSRER
+1394 KEKRLRSRSRSKER

-1415 LLPSAPEKD
+1415 LLPPPPEKD
-1424 QKLPAENVS
+1424 QKPPVENVT

-1462 VKLEEIQTETPVQ
+1462 VRLEEIQTETPVQ
-1475 LREVQETIKVEPVCQ
+1475 LREVQETIKVEPICQ

-1495 TAFPAPDITNISV
+1495 TAFPAPEITDICV
-1508 PVGDVDSFAETD
+1508 PIGDVDSFAETE
-1520 LMNSTDAA
+1520 LMNSTDPA
-1528 VLGSCSNTN
+1528 VLSSCSNTN

-1565 VPAEAAPIQSSSKGK
+1565 VPAEAAPIQSSSKSK
-1580 VADCVRE
+1580 VTDCVRE
-1587 VKEECLVSNENTS
+1587 VKEECLVSSENIS

-1630 EEEGGTLSAGKA
+1630 EEESSTLSAGKA
-1642 PRMPFYKLQ
+1642 ARMPFYKLQ

-1671 CQNIPLAPALPSSLP
+1671 CQNIPLVPALPSSLP

-1731 AASVGSAEE
+1731 AASVGNAEE

>member
-1 MVHPRGRLPPVTRM
+1 
-15 VRPAPPPPRWWRPLP
+15 
-30 RRDPP
+30 
-35 VFAQRFRAAG
+35 
-45 SGGGGH
+45 
-51 RAAPGRDV
+51 
-59 SAGLLLVIPIN
+59 
-70 SRGSCSLRWDWCG
+70 
-83 RLMLKGNSSKGDSSQ
+83 
-98 EKKPVKKEED
+98 
-108 EQSWRVVTSQLEAEP
+108 
-123 VAVSGCVGRSVPASC
+123 
-138 LPCLCRPAAAAAAPI
+138 
-153 PASAALRGLPCPAMD
+153 MD

-177 RNAALGKG
+177 KNAALGKG
-185 KRQCLVLLSET
+185 KRQCLALLSET
-196 ESNGGNSW
+196 ESNAGNSW
-204 DSEDDTGSEEED
+204 DSEDDTGSED
-216 NDTEEEGGGE
+216 NDTEEEGGEE
-226 DKEESEDEET
+226 DKEESEDEEL
-236 EDCEDDE
+236 EDCEDDDE
-243 EEGEEEEES
+243 EEEEEEES

-260 DALKSEPH
+260 DSLKSEPH

-290 RDQAVGTPESCSHYF
+290 RDQAVGTPENCSHYF

-332 RARFGGKILKKIPV
+332 RAHFGGKILKKIPV

-405 ACAPMGANGAD
+405 ACAPMGANGAAD

-528 QKKSAAGKKSSGA
+528 QTKSSAGKKGSGA

-546 KRLTKKRRGKKTRV
+546 KRLTKKRRGKKMR
-560 RSHGK
+560 GK

-643 ILSQSA
+643 VLSQSA

-663 LPRSSVPALSPDQ
+663 LPGSSVPALSPDQ

-704 VINRDGSLTAKKEA
+704 VINRDGSLTAKKEGKDVV
-718 PFHRKSA
+718 P
-725 SDSRVEDGSGQN
+725 Q
-737 THPSTMLSGTTA
+737 TLSGTTA
-749 SSSMTR
+749 SISMAG
-755 PSVSSGLGARSR
+755 PSVPSGQSTRSRPCSSGL
-767 ALFSS
+767 FSAP
-772 SPPSLS
+772 PPSLS
-778 RSESAASPA
+778 QSESAASPA
-787 QTAPEKA
+787 RTAPEKA

-804 RSVQTQNMAT
+804 RSVQNQNTAA
-814 LSRQGSKLD
+814 LSRRGSKLD
-823 EVPRF
+823 EMPRF

-834 FVPTDSSSK
+834 FILADSSSK
-843 PQICNL
+843 PLSCNL

-855 VSVRQP
+855 VTVRQP

-886 KQVEPEPAV
+886 KQVEPEPAG

-904 CITQLTGKDSTN
+904 CITQLTGKESTN

-922 RVESQKSTS
+922 RVESQKSNS
-931 KEAQQQTRPS
+931 KEPQQQTRPS

-946 THPGGSS
+946 THPGSYS

-964 GLGSFE
+964 GPGSFE

-978 NTGHPSRLSNPG
+978 NTGHLSRLSNPG

-996 PVDDEVQQKESPSLF
+996 PVDDEVQQKESPSPLF

-1042 LGSGITLTNITRTI
+1042 LGSGIPLTNITRTI

-1071 FTPYRVENVF
+1071 FTPYRVENIF
-1081 GSGTDSDVP
+1081 GSGIDSDLP

-1117 NVDEEDVLSSPCTS
+1117 NVDEADVLISPCTS

-1159 LIRPSIN
+1159 LIRPGIN

-1178 EQQKVQKVE
+1178 GQQKVQKVE

-1192 SRSRS
+1192 SHSRS

-1205 KKKMKRKKALV
+1205 KKKMKRKKTLV
-1216 KEHKRSRSESR
+1216 KERKRSRSGSR

-1291 RDRRKSRSRSG
+1291 KDRRKSRSRSG

-1324 RRRDRSRSN
+1324 RRRDCSRSN

-1347 SYERYDKESSLKS
+1347 SYEKYDKESSLKS
-1360 RDRKRSRSRSRERRK
+1360 RDRKRSTSRSRERRK

-1381 SASRSWEQKSSKS
+1381 SASRSREHKSSKS
-1394 KEKRVRSRSRSRER
+1394 KEKRLRSRSRSKER

-1415 LLPSAPEKD
+1415 LLPPAPEKD
-1424 QKLPAENVS
+1424 QKPPAENVT
-1433 RCLEQPHSLKQE
+1433 RCVEQPHSLKQE
-1445 PKEELV
+1445 PEEEIV

-1475 LREVQETIKVEPVCQ
+1475 MREVQETVKVESICQ

-1495 TAFPAPDITNISV
+1495 TPFPAPEITNVCV
-1508 PVGDVDSFAETD
+1508 PIGDVDSFAETD

-1528 VLGSCSNTN
+1528 VFSSCSNTN

-1565 VPAEAAPIQSSSKGK
+1565 VPAEAAPIQSSSKSK
-1580 VADCVRE
+1580 VTDCVRE

-1600 NFTKPE
+1600 NFSKPE

-1630 EEEGGTLSAGKA
+1630 EEESSMLSAGKA

-1665 TLNQVY
+1665 TLNQVQLNEPPPTNY
-1671 CQNIPLAPALPSSLP
+1671 MIPEPMFPDLDSSQVCCQNIPLVPALPSSLP

-1731 AASVGSAEE
+1731 AACVGSVEE
-1740 KIKAPKPPVDKTKNE
+1740 KVKAPKPSVDKTKNE

-1797 QKICHSKSGEINPMK
+1797 QK
-1812 VANLVKAYVEKYKHM
+1812 V
-1827 RKHKKTDGEDTR
+1827 
-1839 EVEN
+1839 

>member
-1 MVHPRGRLPPVTRM
+1 
-15 VRPAPPPPRWWRPLP
+15 
-30 RRDPP
+30 
-35 VFAQRFRAAG
+35 
-45 SGGGGH
+45 
-51 RAAPGRDV
+51 
-59 SAGLLLVIPIN
+59 
-70 SRGSCSLRWDWCG
+70 
-83 RLMLKGNSSKGDSSQ
+83 
-98 EKKPVKKEED
+98 
-108 EQSWRVVTSQLEAEP
+108 
-123 VAVSGCVGRSVPASC
+123 
-138 LPCLCRPAAAAAAPI
+138 
-153 PASAALRGLPCPAMD
+153 MD

-177 RNAALGKG
+177 KHAALGKG
-185 KRQCLVLLSET
+185 KRQSLVLLSET
-196 ESNGGNSW
+196 ESNGGNSC
-204 DSEDDTGSEEED
+204 DSEDDTGSEEEE
-216 NDTEEEGGGE
+216 DTEEERGEE
-226 DKEESEDEET
+226 DKEESEDEEL

-243 EEGEEEEES
+243 EEEEEEETES
-252 EATMEGMT
+252 AVGGMT
-260 DALKSEPH
+260 DSLKLEPH
-268 LNGVSISSDEDGENC
+268 INGASISSDEDSENC

-290 RDQAVGTPESCSHYF
+290 RDQAVGTPENCSHYF

-318 SCPVDRILFNYINI
+318 SCPVDRILFKYISI
-332 RARFGGKILKKIPV
+332 RAHFGGKILKKIPV

-353 TDGED
+353 NDGED

-405 ACAPMGANGAD
+405 ACAPMSVSAAAD
-416 ADHVSEEEVAA
+416 TDHVSEEEVAA
-427 LMADVVPTTSR
+427 LMADVIPTTSR

-470 QIRHVPGYLMSSL
+470 QIQHVPRYLMSSL

-498 VYQRPLAPR
+498 IYQRPLTPR

-528 QKKSAAGKKSSGA
+528 QTKSSAGKKSSGT

-546 KRLTKKRRGKKTRV
+546 KRLIKKRGKKMRL
-560 RSHGK
+560 K
-565 NEVTTRSRIART
+565 NEVTARSRIART
-577 LGLSK
+577 LGLGK

-587 SLPSMYKPTE
+587 LLPSMYKPTE

-643 ILSQSA
+643 VLSQSA

-686 LGSILSGQSLLMM
+686 LGSILSGQSFLMM

-704 VINRDGSLTAKKEA
+704 VINRDGSLTAKKA
-718 PFHRKSA
+718 GKGLTLHR
-725 SDSRVEDGSGQN
+725 
-737 THPSTMLSGTTA
+737 TTA
-749 SSSMTR
+749 SSSIAG
-755 PSVSSGLGARSR
+755 PSVSSGLSTRTRPSSSS
-767 ALFSS
+767 LFSL
-772 SPPSLS
+772 PLPSLS
-778 RSESAASPA
+778 RIEPAANLA
-787 QTAPEKA
+787 QTTSEKA
-794 TVKSEYSMTP
+794 TVKSEYSVAP
-804 RSVQTQNMAT
+804 RSIRPQNIAT
-814 LSRQGSKLD
+814 LSRHGSKLD
-823 EVPRF
+823 EMPRF
-828 NGKSKN
+828 NGNSKN
-834 FVPTDSSSK
+834 FAPTDSSSK
-843 PQICNL
+843 PLSCNL
-849 NSGSKA
+849 NSGSEA
-855 VSVRQP
+855 VTVRRP
-861 VKPPSQRIDIFELPR
+861 LKPPPKRIDIFELPR

-886 KQVEPEPAV
+886 KQVEPEPTG
-895 SQSCNIPSS
+895 SQSCDIPSS
-904 CITQLTGKDSTN
+904 CITQLTGRESTN

-922 RVESQKSTS
+922 KVESQKSNA
-931 KEAQQQTRPS
+931 KESQQQTRTS
-941 GVSFS
+941 GVSSS
-946 THPGGSS
+946 TNTGVYSS
-953 GSSLLGTSRGK
+953 SSLLGTSRSK
-964 GLGSFE
+964 GPSSFE

-978 NTGHPSRLSNPG
+978 NAGHPSRLSNPG

-996 PVDDEVQQKESPSLF
+996 PVDDKVQQKESPSPLF

-1028 TGSDSSSANSSPER
+1028 TGSDSSSASSSPER
-1042 LGSGITLTNITRTI
+1042 LGSGIPLTNITRTI

-1071 FTPYRVENVF
+1071 FTPYVVENIF
-1081 GSGTDSDVP
+1081 GSGADSDVP
-1090 SSNTESRDDVTVA
+1090 SSNTESHDDVTVE

-1117 NVDEEDVLSSPCTS
+1117 NMDEEDFLSSPCTS
-1131 SAVKEISNTKCL
+1131 SAVKQISNAEYL

-1148 EGPNVFFNAEE
+1148 EGPNVFFHAEE
-1159 LIRPSIN
+1159 LIRPNIN
-1166 VKIEPDSPSKSD
+1166 VKLEPDSPSKND
-1178 EQQKVQKVE
+1178 GQQKVQKVE
-1187 QAERR
+1187 QTERR
-1192 SRSRS
+1192 SCSRS

-1216 KEHKRSRSESR
+1216 KERKRSRSGSR

-1244 GEEHS
+1244 GEECS

-1255 SKSRRSS
+1255 PKSRRSS

-1286 KTSWS
+1286 KISWS
-1291 RDRRKSRSRSG
+1291 RERRKSRSRSG
-1302 SPGSTSDFYENRK
+1302 SPGSTSEFYENRK

-1324 RRRDRSRSN
+1324 RWRERSRSN
-1333 STERTKRRKHRRDK
+1333 SIERTKRRKHRRDK
-1347 SYERYDKESSLKS
+1347 SYERYDKDSSLRS

-1381 SASRSWEQKSSKS
+1381 SASRSREHKSSKS
-1394 KEKRVRSRSRSRER
+1394 KEKRPQSRSRSKER

-1415 LLPSAPEKD
+1415 SLPPPPEKD
-1424 QKLPAENVS
+1424 QKPPVENVS
-1433 RCLEQPHSLKQE
+1433 RCLEQPHSFKQE

-1451 LEGLSITIQPN
+1451 LEELSITIQPN
-1462 VKLEEIQTETPVQ
+1462 VKLEEIQSETPVQ
-1475 LREVQETIKVEPVCQ
+1475 LRGAQETIKVEPICQ
-1490 EVSSE
+1490 EVTSE
-1495 TAFPAPDITNISV
+1495 TAFPVPEITNICV
-1508 PVGDVDSFAETD
+1508 PIGNVDSFAEAE
-1520 LMNSTDAA
+1520 LMSSSDPAA
-1528 VLGSCSNTN
+1528 LGSCSNTN
-1537 LEITVKIENTALCP
+1537 LEITVKIENTSLCP
-1551 SLMEQPPKKEVIMH
+1551 SLMEPPPKKEVIMH
-1565 VPAEAAPIQSSSKGK
+1565 APSEAAPIQSSSKSK
-1580 VADCVRE
+1580 IIDCVKE
-1587 VKEECLVSNENTS
+1587 VKDECLVSNEKIG
-1600 NFTKPE
+1600 NFSKPE

-1630 EEEGGTLSAGKA
+1630 EEESGTLSAGKA

-1665 TLNQVY
+1665 TLNQVQLNEPPPTNYMIPEPMFPDLDSSQVY
-1671 CQNIPLAPALPSSLP
+1671 CQNIPLTPPLPSSLP

-1709 VAGQSLT
+1709 MAGQSLT

-1731 AASVGSAEE
+1731 TASVGNAEE

-1782 EITKEEYKSILRKAV
+1782 EITKEEYKNILRKAV

-1827 RKHKKTDGEDTR
+1827 RKHKKSDGEDTR

>member
-1 MVHPRGRLPPVTRM
+1 
-15 VRPAPPPPRWWRPLP
+15 
-30 RRDPP
+30 
-35 VFAQRFRAAG
+35 
-45 SGGGGH
+45 
-51 RAAPGRDV
+51 
-59 SAGLLLVIPIN
+59 
-70 SRGSCSLRWDWCG
+70 
-83 RLMLKGNSSKGDSSQ
+83 
-98 EKKPVKKEED
+98 
-108 EQSWRVVTSQLEAEP
+108 
-123 VAVSGCVGRSVPASC
+123 
-138 LPCLCRPAAAAAAPI
+138 
-153 PASAALRGLPCPAMD
+153 
-168 DDSQDELIN
+168 
-177 RNAALGKG
+177 
-185 KRQCLVLLSET
+185 
-196 ESNGGNSW
+196 ESNGGNSC

-216 NDTEEEGGGE
+216 DNTEEEGGEE
-226 DKEESEDEET
+226 DKEESEDEEL
-236 EDCEDDE
+236 EDCEDDD
-243 EEGEEEEES
+243 EEEEEEE
-252 EATMEGMT
+252 EAEAAAEGMT
-260 DALKSEPH
+260 DALKLEAH
-268 LNGVSISSDEDGENC
+268 GNRVSVSSDEDGENC

-290 RDQAVGTPESCSHYF
+290 RDQAVGTPENCSHYF

-318 SCPVDRILFNYINI
+318 SCPVDRILFKYISI
-332 RARFGGKILKKIPV
+332 RAHFGGKILKKIPV

-353 TDGED
+353 NDGED

-405 ACAPMGANGAD
+405 ACAPMGVGAAAD
-416 ADHVSEEEVAA
+416 PDHVSEEEVAA
-427 LMADVVPTTSR
+427 LVADVIPTTSR

-470 QIRHVPGYLMSSL
+470 QIQHVPRYLMSSL

-498 VYQRPLAPR
+498 IYQRPLTPR

-528 QKKSAAGKKSSGA
+528 QTKSAGKKSSGT

-546 KRLTKKRRGKKTRV
+546 KRLIKKRRGKKMRV
-560 RSHGK
+560 K
-565 NEVTTRSRIART
+565 NEVTARSRIART

-643 ILSQSA
+643 VLSQSA
-649 LRSHRPVARPISVG
+649 LRSHRPVARPVSVG
-663 LPRSSVPALSPDQ
+663 LPRSSVPALSPDH

-686 LGSILSGQSLLMM
+686 LGSILSGQSFLMM

-704 VINRDGSLTAKKEA
+704 VINRDGSLTAKKAGEGLA
-718 PFHRKSA
+718 LHR
-725 SDSRVEDGSGQN
+725 
-737 THPSTMLSGTTA
+737 TTE
-749 SSSMTR
+749 SSSTSGPSPSSGLSTRTR
-755 PSVSSGLGARSR
+755 PS
-767 ALFSS
+767 SS
-772 SPPSLS
+772 SLFPSPSPSLN
-778 RSESAASPA
+778 RIEPAANPA
-787 QTAPEKA
+787 QTTSEKA
-794 TVKSEYSMTP
+794 TVKPGYSMTP
-804 RSVQTQNMAT
+804 RSVQTQNIAT
-814 LSRQGSKLD
+814 LSRHGSKVD
-823 EVPRF
+823 EMPRF
-828 NGKSKN
+828 NGNSKN
-834 FVPTDSSSK
+834 FAPTDSSLK
-843 PQICNL
+843 PLSCNL

-861 VKPPSQRIDIFELPR
+861 LKPPPRRIDIFELPR

-886 KQVEPEPAV
+886 KQVEPEPAG
-895 SQSCNIPSS
+895 SQSCDIPSS
-904 CITQLTGKDSTN
+904 CITQLTGKESAN

-922 RVESQKSTS
+922 KGESQKSNANES
-931 KEAQQQTRPS
+931 QQQTHTS

-946 THPGGSS
+946 TTASAYGS
-953 GSSLLGTSRGK
+953 SSLLGSSRSK
-964 GLGSFE
+964 GPSSFE

-978 NTGHPSRLSNPG
+978 NAGQPGRLSNPG

-996 PVDDEVQQKESPSLF
+996 PVDDKVQQKENPSPLF
-1011 SVKKKQ
+1011 PVKKKQ

-1028 TGSDSSSANSSPER
+1028 TGSDSSSASSSPER
-1042 LGSGITLTNITRTI
+1042 LGSGIPLTNITRTI
-1056 SIENPKVQTFQTVRR
+1056 SIENPKVQTFQTIRR
-1071 FTPYRVENVF
+1071 FTPYLVENIF
-1081 GSGTDSDVP
+1081 GSEADSDVP
-1090 SSNTESRDDVTVA
+1090 PGNTKPRDDVTVK

-1112 TEERD
+1112 TEDNRD
-1117 NVDEEDVLSSPCTS
+1117 EGDFLSSPCTS
-1131 SAVKEISNTKCL
+1131 SAVKQISNSECL

-1159 LIRPSIN
+1159 LIRPNIN
-1166 VKIEPDSPSKSD
+1166 VKLEPDSPSKSD
-1178 EQQKVQKVE
+1178 GQQKVE
-1187 QAERR
+1187 QTARR

-1197 CSNSSSRS
+1197 RSTSSSRS

-1216 KEHKRSRSESR
+1216 KERKRSRSGSR
-1227 DRAHSRDRSSRS
+1227 DRARSRDRSSRS

-1244 GEEHS
+1244 GEEQN
-1249 KTHTLK
+1249 KTHTSK
-1255 SKSRRSS
+1255 PKSRRSS

-1276 TKDKTKDKKA
+1276 MKDKTKDKKA

-1291 RDRRKSRSRSG
+1291 RERRKSRSRSG

-1324 RRRDRSRSN
+1324 RRRERSRSN
-1333 STERTKRRKHRRDK
+1333 SVERTKRRKHRRDK
-1347 SYERYDKESSLKS
+1347 SYERHDKDSSLRS

-1375 WRSRSR
+1375 RRSRSR
-1381 SASRSWEQKSSKS
+1381 SASRSREHKSSKS
-1394 KEKRVRSRSRSRER
+1394 KEKRPRSRSCSKER

-1415 LLPSAPEKD
+1415 SLPPPPEKD
-1424 QKLPAENVS
+1424 QKPPVENVS
-1433 RCLEQPHSLKQE
+1433 RCLEQPHSFKQE

-1451 LEGLSITIQPN
+1451 LEELSITIQPN
-1462 VKLEEIQTETPVQ
+1462 VKHEEIEAGTPVQ
-1475 LREVQETIKVEPVCQ
+1475 LREAQETVKVEPICQ
-1490 EVSSE
+1490 EVTSE
-1495 TAFPAPDITNISV
+1495 AAFPVSEIRNVCI
-1508 PVGDVDSFAETD
+1508 PVGSVDSFAEMD
-1520 LMNSTDAA
+1520 LMSRSDPAGF
-1528 VLGSCSNTN
+1528 GSCSNTN

-1551 SLMEQPPKKEVIMH
+1551 SLMEPPRKKEVIIH
-1565 VPAEAAPIQSSSKGK
+1565 APTEAALVQSSSKSK
-1580 VADCVRE
+1580 ITDCVKE
-1587 VKEECLVSNENTS
+1587 VRDECLASNE
-1600 NFTKPE
+1600 KPDGLSKSE

-1630 EEEGGTLSAGKA
+1630 EEASGTLSAGKA

-1665 TLNQVY
+1665 TLNQVQLNEPPPTNYMIPEPMFPDLDSSQVY
-1671 CQNIPLAPALPSSLP
+1671 CQNIPLTPALPSSLP

-1700 QGSLPALGC
+1700 QGSVPAPGC

-1731 AASVGSAEE
+1731 AASVGDAEE
-1740 KIKAPKPPVDKTKNE
+1740 KSKAPKPPVDKTKNE

-1827 RKHKKTDGEDTR
+1827 RKHKKSDGEDAR